1 MNIAEYSIK
10 NKVISWLFIV
20 ILAIGGVTSFLELGR
35 LEDPA
40 FTIKD
45 AMVVATYPGATPQE
59 VEEELTYPLE
69 KEIRRLPYIDK
80 ITSTSS
86 SGMSQIMVSM
96 KMDYGPDELPQIW
109 DEMRRKIND
118 LKPTLPAG
126 VNSLSII
133 DDFGDVFGVMIML
146 SGEGYDYVELKRYA
160 DVMSRDLEM
169 VDGVGKVS
177 IAGDQ
182 QEMLFVEVSLDRL
195 ASLNLDMSRVAG
207 LLNQQNNVVSSG
219 EVMVNGESLVIRPS
233 GTLNSVESLEN
244 LIIHGRDTGNLIR
257 LKDVAT
263 VVRGIQE
270 KPTNVVTYNGKPAI
284 NLGVSF
290 ASGVNVVEV
299 GQRLTD
305 EIAHLETM
313 KPAGIE
319 LNYFYNQAAE
329 VDASVQDF
337 IVSLGQAVAIVILVL
352 LFAMGIR
359 SGIIIG
365 VVLLLTVFGTF
376 ILMEYN
382 DIELHRISLG
392 ALIIALGMLVDNAI
406 VVVEGILVGLKKGR
420 TKMQAAS
427 DIVKQTQWPLLGAT
441 VIAITAFAPIG
452 LSEDATG
459 EFMGSL
465 FWVLCYSLFLSWI
478 TALTITPF
486 LADLLLKEENVSN
499 NADGA
504 DAQQSASQQE
514 YDDPYKGWLFV
525 LFGWTLKLAMR
536 FRWVTVVSMVA
547 LLFTAVFAFGMV
559 KQQFFPPSNTP
570 MFYVD
575 MWMPEGTDIRE
586 TIKQTERVEK
596 YVREQEHVEFVSTS
610 VGQGLQ
616 RFALTYQPEQSYE
629 AYAQLQ
635 VRTTDRENMFVV
647 LNGLTGELSRQ
658 FDTPTF
664 QFKLMEFGPSPA
676 SKIEARITGSDPQV
690 LREIA
695 LQVEDILHTDP
706 GARNIRHDWRE
717 RTKELVPVFNESK
730 ARRLGISKEDL
741 SNTLQM
747 TFGGSAMGLLR
758 DGADILPIVGRL
770 PESERVDFESLQ
782 NAKIWSPSLQAY
794 VPIDQVIDGVSL
806 SWDEPLIKRR
816 DRKRTLTVLADH
828 DVLSEDTAAALFT
841 RIQPKVMAL
850 DLPDGY
856 GISWGGEYESSKDA
870 QDSLFGSLPMG
881 YLLMFVITML
891 LFNSLKK
898 PLVIWFTVPLSI
910 IGVSFGLLLWNMP
923 FSFTAFLGLLS
934 LSGMI
939 LKNGIVLMDQ
949 INIEMD
955 SGKDP
960 YLAIVDSA
968 VSRVRPVSMAAL
980 TTILG
985 LVPLMFDAFF
995 GSMAITIMAGLGF
1008 ATILTL
1014 IVVPVMY
1021 SLLFKIKPPK
1031 TVKSGSN
1038 DHSNDHP
1045 NDSLLESQPNKGK
1058 ALEAAE
1064 AL

>member
-45 AMVVATYPGATPQE
+45 AMIVATYPGATSKE

-69 KEIRRLPYIDK
+69 KEIRKLPYIDR

-86 SGMSQIMVSM
+86 NGMSQIMVSM

-118 LKPTLPAG
+118 LQPTLPQG
-126 VNSLSII
+126 VQSLQII
-133 DDFGDVFGVMIML
+133 DDFGDVYGVMLML
-146 SGEGYDYVELKRYA
+146 TGEDYDYVELKRYA
-160 DVMSRDLEM
+160 DHLRREIEL
-169 VDGVGKVS
+169 VDGVGKVD

-182 QEMLFVEVSLDRL
+182 QEMLFVEISLDRL
-195 ASLNLDMSRVAG
+195 ASLNLDMNVVSG
-207 LLNQQNNVVSSG
+207 LLNQQNNVVSAG

-233 GTLNSVESLEN
+233 GTLNTVQALEN

-263 VVRGIQE
+263 ITRSIQE
-270 KPTNVVTYNGKPAI
+270 KPGNMILFNGKKAI
-284 NLGVSF
+284 NIGISF

-299 GQRLTD
+299 GERLNA
-305 EIAHLETM
+305 ELSSLESI
-313 KPAGIE
+313 KPAG
-319 LNYFYNQAAE
+319 LDMSYFYNQAQE
-329 VDASVQDF
+329 VDDSVKAF
-337 IVSLGQAVAIVILVL
+337 VISLAEAVAIVIIVL
-352 LFAMGIR
+352 LFTMGLR
-359 SGIIIG
+359 SGVIIG

-376 ILMEYN
+376 ILMNYN
-382 DIELHRISLG
+382 NIELHRISLG

-420 TKMQAAS
+420 TKVQAAV

-452 LSEDATG
+452 LSQDATG

-465 FWVLCYSLFLSWI
+465 FWVLCFSLFLSWVTAI
-478 TALTITPF
+478 TLTPF
-486 LADLLLKEENVSN
+486 LADLLLKEEEKDTNGE
-499 NADGA
+499 D
-504 DAQQSASQQE
+504 E
-514 YDDPYKGWLFV
+514 DPYKGWLFV
-525 LFGWTLKLAMR
+525 VFGALLKFSLR
-536 FRWVTVVSMVA
+536 FRWMTVAAMVA
-547 LLFTAVFAFGMV
+547 LLVGAVIAFGNV

-575 MWMPEGTDIRE
+575 MWMPEGTDIRQ
-586 TIKQTERVEK
+586 TIKQAEKVES
-596 YVREQEHVEFVSTS
+596 YIRQQDDIDFVSVS
-610 VGQGLQ
+610 IGQGLQ
-616 RFALTYQPEQSYE
+616 RFALTYQPEKSYE
-629 AYAQLQ
+629 AYAQFQ
-635 VRTTDRENMFVV
+635 VRTTDRDNMFK
-647 LNGLTGELSRQ
+647 LLHKLDDNLAKT
-658 FDTPTF
+658 FDEPTF

-676 SKIEARITGSDPQV
+676 SKIEARITGPDPKV
-690 LREIA
+690 LRELA
-695 LQVEDILHTDP
+695 VQVEDILHTDP
-706 GARNIRHDWRE
+706 GVRNIRHDWRE

-741 SNTLQM
+741 SSTLQM
-747 TFGGSAMGLLR
+747 AFGGSTFGVLR
-758 DGADILPIVGRL
+758 DGTHTLPIMMRL
-770 PESERVDFESLQ
+770 PEAERVDFESLQ
-782 NAKIWSPSLQAY
+782 NVKIWSPSLQTY
-794 VPIDQVIDGVSL
+794 IPVDQIIDGVELDWS
-806 SWDEPLIKRR
+806 EPLIQRR

-828 DVLSEDTAAALFT
+828 DVLSDDTAASLFA
-841 RIQPKVMAL
+841 RVQPKVMAL
-850 DLPDGY
+850 HIPEGY
-856 GISWGGEYESSKDA
+856 EITWGGEYESSKDA
-870 QDSLFGSLPMG
+870 QEGLFGSLPMG
-881 YLLMFVITML
+881 YLLMFIITIL
-891 LFNSLKK
+891 LFNSIKK

-910 IGVSFGLLLWNMP
+910 IGVAFGLLTTNMP

-939 LKNGIVLMDQ
+939 LKNGIVLLDQ
-949 INIEMD
+949 INLELE

-968 VSRVRPVSMAAL
+968 ISRVRPVSMAAL

-985 LVPLMFDAFF
+985 MIPLVFDAFF

-1008 ATILTL
+1008 ATVLTL
-1014 IVVPVMY
+1014 IVVPVMFAI
-1021 SLLFKIKPPK
+1021 LFRIKP
-1031 TVKSGSN
+1031 TT
-1038 DHSNDHP
+1038 
-1045 NDSLLESQPNKGK
+1045 
-1058 ALEAAE
+1058 A
-1064 AL
+1064 

>member
-45 AMVVATYPGATPQE
+45 AMIVATYPGATSKE

-69 KEIRRLPYIDK
+69 KEIRKLPYIDR

-86 SGMSQIMVSM
+86 NGMSQIMVSM

-118 LKPTLPAG
+118 LQPTLPQG
-126 VNSLSII
+126 VQSLQII
-133 DDFGDVFGVMIML
+133 DDFGDVYGVMLML
-146 SGEGYDYVELKRYA
+146 TGDDYDYVELKRYA
-160 DVMSRDLEM
+160 DHLRREIEL
-169 VDGVGKVS
+169 VDGVGKVD

-182 QEMLFVEVSLDRL
+182 QEMLFVEISLDRL
-195 ASLNLDMSRVAG
+195 ASLNLDMNVVSG
-207 LLNQQNNVVSSG
+207 LLNQQNNVVSAG

-233 GTLNSVESLEN
+233 GTLNTVQALEN

-263 VVRGIQE
+263 ITRGIQE
-270 KPTNVVTYNGKPAI
+270 KPGNMILFNGKKAI
-284 NLGVSF
+284 NIGISF

-299 GQRLTD
+299 GERLNA
-305 EIAHLETM
+305 ELSSLESI
-313 KPAGIE
+313 KPAG
-319 LNYFYNQAAE
+319 LDMSYFYNQAQE
-329 VDASVQDF
+329 VDDSVKAF
-337 IVSLGQAVAIVILVL
+337 VISLAEAVAIVIIVL
-352 LFAMGIR
+352 LFTMGLR
-359 SGIIIG
+359 SGVIIG

-376 ILMEYN
+376 ILMNYN
-382 DIELHRISLG
+382 NIELHRISLG

-420 TKMQAAS
+420 TKVQAAV

-452 LSEDATG
+452 LSQDATG

-465 FWVLCYSLFLSWI
+465 FWVLCFSLFLSWVTAI
-478 TALTITPF
+478 TLTPF
-486 LADLLLKEENVSN
+486 LADLLLKEEEKDTNGE
-499 NADGA
+499 D
-504 DAQQSASQQE
+504 E
-514 YDDPYKGWLFV
+514 DPYKGWLFV
-525 LFGWTLKLAMR
+525 VFGALLKFSLR
-536 FRWVTVVSMVA
+536 FRWMTVAAMVA
-547 LLFTAVFAFGMV
+547 LLVGAVIAFGNV

-575 MWMPEGTDIRE
+575 MWMPEGTDIRQ
-586 TIKQTERVEK
+586 TIKQAEKVES
-596 YVREQEHVEFVSTS
+596 YIRQQDDIDFVSVS
-610 VGQGLQ
+610 IGQGLQ
-616 RFALTYQPEQSYE
+616 RFALTYQPEKSYE
-629 AYAQLQ
+629 AYAQFQ
-635 VRTTDRENMFVV
+635 VRATDRDNMFK
-647 LNGLTGELSRQ
+647 LLHKLDDNLAKA
-658 FDTPTF
+658 FDAPTF

-676 SKIEARITGSDPQV
+676 SKIEARITGPDPKV
-690 LREIA
+690 LRELA
-695 LQVEDILHTDP
+695 VQVEDILHTDP

-741 SNTLQM
+741 SSTLQM
-747 TFGGSAMGLLR
+747 AFGGSTFGVLR
-758 DGADILPIVGRL
+758 DGTHTLPIMMRL
-770 PESERVDFESLQ
+770 PEAERVDFESLQ
-782 NAKIWSPSLQAY
+782 NVKIWSPSLQTY
-794 VPIDQVIDGVSL
+794 IPVDQIIDGVELDWS
-806 SWDEPLIKRR
+806 EPLIQRR

-828 DVLSEDTAAALFT
+828 DVLSDDTAASLFA
-841 RIQPKVMAL
+841 RVQPKVMAL
-850 DLPDGY
+850 HIPEGY
-856 GISWGGEYESSKDA
+856 EITWGGEYESSKDA
-870 QDSLFGSLPMG
+870 QEGLFGSLPMG
-881 YLLMFVITML
+881 YLLMFIITIL
-891 LFNSLKK
+891 LFNSVKK

-910 IGVSFGLLLWNMP
+910 IGVAFGLLTTNMP

-939 LKNGIVLMDQ
+939 LKNGIVLLDQ
-949 INIEMD
+949 INLELE

-968 VSRVRPVSMAAL
+968 ISRVRPVSMAAL

-985 LVPLMFDAFF
+985 MIPLVFDAFF

-1008 ATILTL
+1008 ATVLTL
-1014 IVVPVMY
+1014 IVVPVMFAI
-1021 SLLFKIKPPK
+1021 LFRIKP
-1031 TVKSGSN
+1031 TT
-1038 DHSNDHP
+1038 
-1045 NDSLLESQPNKGK
+1045 
-1058 ALEAAE
+1058 A
-1064 AL
+1064 

>member
-45 AMVVATYPGATPQE
+45 AMIVATYPGATSKE

-69 KEIRRLPYIDK
+69 KEIRKLPYIDR

-86 SGMSQIMVSM
+86 NGMSQIMVSM

-118 LKPTLPAG
+118 LQPTLPQG
-126 VNSLSII
+126 VQSLQII
-133 DDFGDVFGVMIML
+133 DDFGDVYGVMLML
-146 SGEGYDYVELKRYA
+146 TGDDYDYVELKRYA
-160 DVMSRDLEM
+160 DHLRREIEL
-169 VDGVGKVS
+169 VDGVGKVD

-182 QEMLFVEVSLDRL
+182 QEMLFVEISLDRL
-195 ASLNLDMSRVAG
+195 ASLNLDMNVVSG
-207 LLNQQNNVVSSG
+207 LLNQQNNVVSAG

-233 GTLNSVESLEN
+233 GTLNTVQALEN

-263 VVRGIQE
+263 ITRGIQE
-270 KPTNVVTYNGKPAI
+270 KPGNMILFNGKKAI
-284 NLGVSF
+284 NIGISF

-299 GQRLTD
+299 GERLNA
-305 EIAHLETM
+305 ELSSLESI
-313 KPAGIE
+313 KPAG
-319 LNYFYNQAAE
+319 LDMSYFYNQAQE
-329 VDASVQDF
+329 VDDSVKAF
-337 IVSLGQAVAIVILVL
+337 VISLAEAVAIVIIVL
-352 LFAMGIR
+352 LFTMGLR
-359 SGIIIG
+359 SGVIIG

-376 ILMEYN
+376 ILMNYN
-382 DIELHRISLG
+382 NIELHRISLG

-420 TKMQAAS
+420 TKVQAAV

-452 LSEDATG
+452 LSQDATG

-465 FWVLCYSLFLSWI
+465 FWVLCFSLFLSWVTAI
-478 TALTITPF
+478 TLTPF
-486 LADLLLKEENVSN
+486 LADLLLKEEEKDTNGE
-499 NADGA
+499 D
-504 DAQQSASQQE
+504 E
-514 YDDPYKGWLFV
+514 DPYKGWLFV
-525 LFGWTLKLAMR
+525 VFGALLKFSLR
-536 FRWVTVVSMVA
+536 FRWMTVAAMVA
-547 LLFTAVFAFGMV
+547 LLVGAVIAFGNV

-575 MWMPEGTDIRE
+575 MWMPEGTDIRQ
-586 TIKQTERVEK
+586 TIKQAEKVESHI
-596 YVREQEHVEFVSTS
+596 RQQDDIDFVSVS
-610 VGQGLQ
+610 IGQGLQ
-616 RFALTYQPEQSYE
+616 RFALTYQPEKSYE
-629 AYAQLQ
+629 AYAQFQ
-635 VRTTDRENMFVV
+635 VRTTDRDNMFK
-647 LNGLTGELSRQ
+647 LLHKLDDNLAKT
-658 FDTPTF
+658 FDEPTF

-676 SKIEARITGSDPQV
+676 SKIEARITGPDPKV
-690 LREIA
+690 LRELA
-695 LQVEDILHTDP
+695 VQVEDILHTDP

-741 SNTLQM
+741 SSTLQM
-747 TFGGSAMGLLR
+747 AFGGSTFGVLR
-758 DGADILPIVGRL
+758 DGTHTLPIMMRL
-770 PESERVDFESLQ
+770 PEAERVDFESLQ
-782 NAKIWSPSLQAY
+782 NVKIWSPSLQTY
-794 VPIDQVIDGVSL
+794 IPVDQIIDGVELDWS
-806 SWDEPLIKRR
+806 EPLIQRR

-828 DVLSEDTAAALFT
+828 DVLSDDTVASLFA
-841 RIQPKVMAL
+841 RVQPKVMAL
-850 DLPDGY
+850 HTPEGY
-856 GISWGGEYESSKDA
+856 EITWGGEYESSKDA
-870 QDSLFGSLPMG
+870 QEGLFGSLPMG
-881 YLLMFVITML
+881 YLLMFIITIL
-891 LFNSLKK
+891 LFNSIKK

-910 IGVSFGLLLWNMP
+910 IGVAFGLLTTNMP

-939 LKNGIVLMDQ
+939 LKNGIVLLDQ
-949 INIEMD
+949 INLELE

-968 VSRVRPVSMAAL
+968 ISRVRPVSMAAL

-985 LVPLMFDAFF
+985 MIPLVFDAFF

-1008 ATILTL
+1008 ATVLTL
-1014 IVVPVMY
+1014 IVVPVMFAI
-1021 SLLFKIKPPK
+1021 LFRIKP
-1031 TVKSGSN
+1031 TT
-1038 DHSNDHP
+1038 
-1045 NDSLLESQPNKGK
+1045 
-1058 ALEAAE
+1058 A
-1064 AL
+1064 

>member
-45 AMVVATYPGATPQE
+45 AMIVATYPGATSKE

-69 KEIRRLPYIDK
+69 KEIRKLPYIDR

-86 SGMSQIMVSM
+86 NGMSQIMVSM

-118 LKPTLPAG
+118 LQPTLPQG
-126 VNSLSII
+126 VQSLQII
-133 DDFGDVFGVMIML
+133 DDFGDVYGVMLML
-146 SGEGYDYVELKRYA
+146 TGDDYDYVELKRYA
-160 DVMSRDLEM
+160 DHLRREIEL
-169 VDGVGKVS
+169 VDGVGKVD

-182 QEMLFVEVSLDRL
+182 QEMLFVEISLDRL
-195 ASLNLDMSRVAG
+195 ASLNLDMNVVSG
-207 LLNQQNNVVSSG
+207 LLNQQNNVVSAG

-233 GTLNSVESLEN
+233 GTLNTVQALEN

-263 VVRGIQE
+263 ITRSIQE
-270 KPTNVVTYNGKPAI
+270 KPGNMILFNGKKAI
-284 NLGVSF
+284 NIGISF

-299 GQRLTD
+299 GERLNA
-305 EIAHLETM
+305 ELSSLESI
-313 KPAGIE
+313 KPAG
-319 LNYFYNQAAE
+319 LDMSYFYNQAQE
-329 VDASVQDF
+329 VDDSVKAF
-337 IVSLGQAVAIVILVL
+337 VISLAEAVAIVIIVL
-352 LFAMGIR
+352 LFTMGLR
-359 SGIIIG
+359 SGVIIG

-376 ILMEYN
+376 ILMNYN
-382 DIELHRISLG
+382 NIELHRISLG

-420 TKMQAAS
+420 TKVQAAV

-452 LSEDATG
+452 LSQDATG

-465 FWVLCYSLFLSWI
+465 FWVLCFSLFLSWVTAI
-478 TALTITPF
+478 TLTPF
-486 LADLLLKEENVSN
+486 LADLLLKEEEKDTNGE
-499 NADGA
+499 D
-504 DAQQSASQQE
+504 E
-514 YDDPYKGWLFV
+514 DPYKGWLFV
-525 LFGWTLKLAMR
+525 VFGALLKFSLR
-536 FRWVTVVSMVA
+536 FRWMTVAAMVA
-547 LLFTAVFAFGMV
+547 LLVGAVIAFGNV

-575 MWMPEGTDIRE
+575 MWMPEGTDIRQ
-586 TIKQTERVEK
+586 TIKQAETVES
-596 YVREQEHVEFVSTS
+596 YIRQQDDIDFVSVS
-610 VGQGLQ
+610 IGQGLQ
-616 RFALTYQPEQSYE
+616 RFALTYQPEKSYE
-629 AYAQLQ
+629 AYAQFQ
-635 VRTTDRENMFVV
+635 VRTTDRDNMFK
-647 LNGLTGELSRQ
+647 LLHKLDDNLAKT
-658 FDTPTF
+658 FDEPTF

-676 SKIEARITGSDPQV
+676 SKIEARITGPDPKV
-690 LREIA
+690 LRELA
-695 LQVEDILHTDP
+695 VQVEDILHTDP

-741 SNTLQM
+741 SSTLQM
-747 TFGGSAMGLLR
+747 AFGGSTFGVLR
-758 DGADILPIVGRL
+758 DGTHTLPIMMRL
-770 PESERVDFESLQ
+770 PEAERVDFESLQ
-782 NAKIWSPSLQAY
+782 NVKIWSPSLQTY
-794 VPIDQVIDGVSL
+794 IPVDQIIDGVELDWS
-806 SWDEPLIKRR
+806 EPLIQRR

-828 DVLSEDTAAALFT
+828 DVLSDDTAASLFA
-841 RIQPKVMAL
+841 RVQPKVMAL
-850 DLPDGY
+850 HIPEGY
-856 GISWGGEYESSKDA
+856 EITWGGECESSKDA
-870 QDSLFGSLPMG
+870 QEGLFGSLPMG
-881 YLLMFVITML
+881 YLLMFIITIL
-891 LFNSLKK
+891 LFNSIKK

-910 IGVSFGLLLWNMP
+910 IGVAFGLLTTNMP

-939 LKNGIVLMDQ
+939 LKNGIVLLDQ
-949 INIEMD
+949 INLELE

-968 VSRVRPVSMAAL
+968 ISRVRPVSMAAL

-985 LVPLMFDAFF
+985 MIPLVFDAFF

-1008 ATILTL
+1008 ATVLTL
-1014 IVVPVMY
+1014 IVVPVMFAI
-1021 SLLFKIKPPK
+1021 LFRIKP
-1031 TVKSGSN
+1031 TT
-1038 DHSNDHP
+1038 
-1045 NDSLLESQPNKGK
+1045 
-1058 ALEAAE
+1058 A
-1064 AL
+1064 

>member
-45 AMVVATYPGATPQE
+45 AMIVATYPGATSKE

-69 KEIRRLPYIDK
+69 KEIRKLPYIDR

-86 SGMSQIMVSM
+86 NGMSQIMVSM

-118 LKPTLPAG
+118 LQPTLPQG
-126 VNSLSII
+126 VQSLQII
-133 DDFGDVFGVMIML
+133 DDFGDVYGVMLML
-146 SGEGYDYVELKRYA
+146 TGDDYDYVELKRYA
-160 DVMSRDLEM
+160 DHLRREIEL
-169 VDGVGKVS
+169 VDGVGKVD

-182 QEMLFVEVSLDRL
+182 QEMLFVEISLDRL
-195 ASLNLDMSRVAG
+195 ASLNLDMNVVSG
-207 LLNQQNNVVSSG
+207 LLNQQNNVVSAG

-233 GTLNSVESLEN
+233 GTLNTVQALEN

-263 VVRGIQE
+263 ITRGIQE
-270 KPTNVVTYNGKPAI
+270 KPGNMILFNGKKAI
-284 NLGVSF
+284 NIGISF

-299 GQRLTD
+299 GERLNA
-305 EIAHLETM
+305 ELSSLESI
-313 KPAGIE
+313 KPAG
-319 LNYFYNQAAE
+319 LDMSYFYNQAQE
-329 VDASVQDF
+329 VDDSVKAF
-337 IVSLGQAVAIVILVL
+337 VISLAEAVAIVIIVL
-352 LFAMGIR
+352 LFTMGLR
-359 SGIIIG
+359 SGVIIG

-376 ILMEYN
+376 ILMNYN
-382 DIELHRISLG
+382 NIELHRISLG

-420 TKMQAAS
+420 TKVQAAV

-452 LSEDATG
+452 LSQDATG

-465 FWVLCYSLFLSWI
+465 FWVLCFSLFLSWVTAI
-478 TALTITPF
+478 TLTPF
-486 LADLLLKEENVSN
+486 LADLLLKEEEKDMNGE
-499 NADGA
+499 D
-504 DAQQSASQQE
+504 E
-514 YDDPYKGWLFV
+514 DPYKGWLFV
-525 LFGWTLKLAMR
+525 VFGALLKFSLR
-536 FRWVTVVSMVA
+536 FRWMTVAAMVA
-547 LLFTAVFAFGMV
+547 LLVGAVIAFGNV

-575 MWMPEGTDIRE
+575 MWMPEGTDIRQ
-586 TIKQTERVEK
+586 TIKQAEKVESHI
-596 YVREQEHVEFVSTS
+596 RQQDDIDFVSVS
-610 VGQGLQ
+610 IGQGLQ
-616 RFALTYQPEQSYE
+616 RFALTYQPEKSYE
-629 AYAQLQ
+629 AYAQFQ
-635 VRTTDRENMFVV
+635 VRTTDRDNMFK
-647 LNGLTGELSRQ
+647 LLHKLDDNLAKT
-658 FDTPTF
+658 FDEPTF

-676 SKIEARITGSDPQV
+676 SKIEARITGPDPKV
-690 LREIA
+690 LRELA
-695 LQVEDILHTDP
+695 VQVEDILHTDP

-741 SNTLQM
+741 SSTLQM
-747 TFGGSAMGLLR
+747 AFGGSTFGVLR
-758 DGADILPIVGRL
+758 DGTHTLPIMMRL
-770 PESERVDFESLQ
+770 PEAERVDFESLQ
-782 NAKIWSPSLQAY
+782 NVKIWSPSLQTY
-794 VPIDQVIDGVSL
+794 IPVDQIIDGVELDWS
-806 SWDEPLIKRR
+806 EPLIQRR

-828 DVLSEDTAAALFT
+828 DVLSDDTAASLFA
-841 RIQPKVMAL
+841 RVQPKVMAL
-850 DLPDGY
+850 HIPEGY
-856 GISWGGEYESSKDA
+856 EITWGGEYESSKDA
-870 QDSLFGSLPMG
+870 QEGLFGSLPMG
-881 YLLMFVITML
+881 YLLMFIITIL
-891 LFNSLKK
+891 LFNSIKK

-910 IGVSFGLLLWNMP
+910 IGVAFGLLTTNMP

-939 LKNGIVLMDQ
+939 LKNGIVLLDQ
-949 INIEMD
+949 INLELE

-968 VSRVRPVSMAAL
+968 ISRVRPVSMAAL

-985 LVPLMFDAFF
+985 MIPLVFDAFF

-1008 ATILTL
+1008 ATVLTL
-1014 IVVPVMY
+1014 IVVPVMFAI
-1021 SLLFKIKPPK
+1021 LFRIKP
-1031 TVKSGSN
+1031 TT
-1038 DHSNDHP
+1038 
-1045 NDSLLESQPNKGK
+1045 
-1058 ALEAAE
+1058 A
-1064 AL
+1064 

>member
-45 AMVVATYPGATPQE
+45 AMIVATYPGATSKE

-69 KEIRRLPYIDK
+69 KEIRKLPYIDR

-86 SGMSQIMVSM
+86 NGMSQIMVSM

-118 LKPTLPAG
+118 LQPTLPQG
-126 VNSLSII
+126 VQSLQII
-133 DDFGDVFGVMIML
+133 DDFGDVYGVMLML
-146 SGEGYDYVELKRYA
+146 TGDDYDYVELKRYA
-160 DVMSRDLEM
+160 DHLRREIEL
-169 VDGVGKVS
+169 VDGVGKVD

-182 QEMLFVEVSLDRL
+182 QEMLFVEISLDRL
-195 ASLNLDMSRVAG
+195 ASLNLDMNVVSG
-207 LLNQQNNVVSSG
+207 LLNQQNNVVSAG

-233 GTLNSVESLEN
+233 GTLNTVQALEN

-263 VVRGIQE
+263 ITRSIQE
-270 KPTNVVTYNGKPAI
+270 KPGNMILFNGKKAI
-284 NLGVSF
+284 NIGISF

-299 GQRLTD
+299 GERLNA
-305 EIAHLETM
+305 ELSSLESI
-313 KPAGIE
+313 KPAG
-319 LNYFYNQAAE
+319 LDMSYFYNQAQE
-329 VDASVQDF
+329 VDDSVKAF
-337 IVSLGQAVAIVILVL
+337 VISLAEAVAIVIIVL
-352 LFAMGIR
+352 LFTMGLR
-359 SGIIIG
+359 SGVIIG

-376 ILMEYN
+376 ILMNYN
-382 DIELHRISLG
+382 NIELHRISLG

-420 TKMQAAS
+420 TKVQAAV

-452 LSEDATG
+452 LSQDATG

-465 FWVLCYSLFLSWI
+465 FWVLCFSLFLSWVTAI
-478 TALTITPF
+478 TLTPF
-486 LADLLLKEENVSN
+486 LADLLLKEEEKDTNGE
-499 NADGA
+499 D
-504 DAQQSASQQE
+504 E
-514 YDDPYKGWLFV
+514 DPYKGWLFV
-525 LFGWTLKLAMR
+525 VFGALLKFSLR
-536 FRWVTVVSMVA
+536 FRWMTVAAMVA
-547 LLFTAVFAFGMV
+547 LLVGAVIAFGNV

-575 MWMPEGTDIRE
+575 MWMPEGTDIRQ
-586 TIKQTERVEK
+586 TIKQAETVES
-596 YVREQEHVEFVSTS
+596 YIRQQDDIDFVSVS
-610 VGQGLQ
+610 IGQGLQ
-616 RFALTYQPEQSYE
+616 RFALTYQPEKSYE
-629 AYAQLQ
+629 AYAQFQ
-635 VRTTDRENMFVV
+635 VRTTDRDNMFK
-647 LNGLTGELSRQ
+647 LLHKLDDNLAKT
-658 FDTPTF
+658 FDEPTF

-676 SKIEARITGSDPQV
+676 SKIEARITGPDPKV
-690 LREIA
+690 LRELA
-695 LQVEDILHTDP
+695 VQVEDILHTDP

-741 SNTLQM
+741 SSTLQM
-747 TFGGSAMGLLR
+747 AFGGSTFGVLR
-758 DGADILPIVGRL
+758 DGTHTLPIMMRL
-770 PESERVDFESLQ
+770 PEAERVDFESLQ
-782 NAKIWSPSLQAY
+782 NVKIWSPSLQTY
-794 VPIDQVIDGVSL
+794 IPVDQIIDGVELDWS
-806 SWDEPLIKRR
+806 EPLIQRR

-828 DVLSEDTAAALFT
+828 DVLSDDTAASLFA
-841 RIQPKVMAL
+841 RVQPKVMAL
-850 DLPDGY
+850 HIPEGY
-856 GISWGGEYESSKDA
+856 EITWGGEYESSKDA
-870 QDSLFGSLPMG
+870 QEGLFGSLPMG
-881 YLLMFVITML
+881 YLLMFIITIL
-891 LFNSLKK
+891 LFNSIKK

-910 IGVSFGLLLWNMP
+910 IGVSFGLLTTNMP

-939 LKNGIVLMDQ
+939 LKNGIVLLDQ
-949 INIEMD
+949 INLELE

-968 VSRVRPVSMAAL
+968 ISRVRPVSMAAL

-985 LVPLMFDAFF
+985 MIPLVFDAFF

-1008 ATILTL
+1008 ATVLTL
-1014 IVVPVMY
+1014 IVVPVMFAI
-1021 SLLFKIKPPK
+1021 LFRIKP
-1031 TVKSGSN
+1031 TT
-1038 DHSNDHP
+1038 
-1045 NDSLLESQPNKGK
+1045 
-1058 ALEAAE
+1058 A
-1064 AL
+1064 

>member
-45 AMVVATYPGATPQE
+45 AMIVATYPGATSKE

-69 KEIRRLPYIDK
+69 KEIRKLPYIDR

-86 SGMSQIMVSM
+86 NGMSQIMVSM

-118 LKPTLPAG
+118 LQPTLPQG
-126 VNSLSII
+126 VQSLQII
-133 DDFGDVFGVMIML
+133 DDFGDVYGVMLML
-146 SGEGYDYVELKRYA
+146 TGDDYDYVELKRYA
-160 DVMSRDLEM
+160 DHLRREIEL
-169 VDGVGKVS
+169 VDGVGKVD

-182 QEMLFVEVSLDRL
+182 QEMLFVEISLDRL
-195 ASLNLDMSRVAG
+195 ASLNLDMNVVSG
-207 LLNQQNNVVSSG
+207 LLNQQNNVVSAG

-233 GTLNSVESLEN
+233 GTLNTVQALEN

-263 VVRGIQE
+263 ITRGIQE
-270 KPTNVVTYNGKPAI
+270 KPGNMILFNGKKAI
-284 NLGVSF
+284 NIGISF

-299 GQRLTD
+299 GERLNA
-305 EIAHLETM
+305 ELSSLESI
-313 KPAGIE
+313 KPAG
-319 LNYFYNQAAE
+319 LDMSYFYNQAQE
-329 VDASVQDF
+329 VDDSVKAF
-337 IVSLGQAVAIVILVL
+337 VISLAEAVAIVIIVL
-352 LFAMGIR
+352 LFTMGLR
-359 SGIIIG
+359 SGVIIG

-376 ILMEYN
+376 ILMNYN
-382 DIELHRISLG
+382 NIELHRISLG

-406 VVVEGILVGLKKGR
+406 VVVEGILVGLKKGC
-420 TKMQAAS
+420 TKVQAAV

-452 LSEDATG
+452 LSQDATG

-465 FWVLCYSLFLSWI
+465 FWVLCFSLFLSWVTAI
-478 TALTITPF
+478 TLTPF
-486 LADLLLKEENVSN
+486 LADLLLKEEEKDTNGE
-499 NADGA
+499 D
-504 DAQQSASQQE
+504 E
-514 YDDPYKGWLFV
+514 DPYKGWLFV
-525 LFGWTLKLAMR
+525 VFGALLKFSLR
-536 FRWVTVVSMVA
+536 FRWMTVAAMVA
-547 LLFTAVFAFGMV
+547 LLVGAVIAFGNV

-575 MWMPEGTDIRE
+575 MWMPEGTDIRQ
-586 TIKQTERVEK
+586 TIKQAETVES
-596 YVREQEHVEFVSTS
+596 YIRQQDDIDFVSVS
-610 VGQGLQ
+610 IGQGLQ
-616 RFALTYQPEQSYE
+616 RFALTYQPEKSYE
-629 AYAQLQ
+629 AYAQFQ
-635 VRTTDRENMFVV
+635 VRTTDRDNMFK
-647 LNGLTGELSRQ
+647 LLHKLDDNLAKT
-658 FDTPTF
+658 FDEPTF

-676 SKIEARITGSDPQV
+676 SKIEARITGPDPKV
-690 LREIA
+690 LRELA
-695 LQVEDILHTDP
+695 VQVEDILHTDP

-741 SNTLQM
+741 SSTLQM
-747 TFGGSAMGLLR
+747 AFGGSTFGVLR
-758 DGADILPIVGRL
+758 DGTHTLPIMMRL
-770 PESERVDFESLQ
+770 PEAERVDFESLQ
-782 NAKIWSPSLQAY
+782 NVKIWSPSLQTY
-794 VPIDQVIDGVSL
+794 IPVDQIIDGVELDWS
-806 SWDEPLIKRR
+806 EPLIQRR

-828 DVLSEDTAAALFT
+828 DVLSDDTAASLFA
-841 RIQPKVMAL
+841 RVQPKVMAL
-850 DLPDGY
+850 HIPEGY
-856 GISWGGEYESSKDA
+856 EITWGGEYESSKDA
-870 QDSLFGSLPMG
+870 QEGLFGSLPMG
-881 YLLMFVITML
+881 YLLMFIITIL
-891 LFNSLKK
+891 LFNSIKK

-910 IGVSFGLLLWNMP
+910 IGVAFGLLTTNMP

-939 LKNGIVLMDQ
+939 LKNGIVLLDQ
-949 INIEMD
+949 INLELE

-968 VSRVRPVSMAAL
+968 ISRVRPVSMAAL

-985 LVPLMFDAFF
+985 MIPLVFDAFF

-1008 ATILTL
+1008 ATVLTL
-1014 IVVPVMY
+1014 IVVPVMFAI
-1021 SLLFKIKPPK
+1021 LFRIKP
-1031 TVKSGSN
+1031 TT
-1038 DHSNDHP
+1038 
-1045 NDSLLESQPNKGK
+1045 
-1058 ALEAAE
+1058 A
-1064 AL
+1064 

>member
-45 AMVVATYPGATPQE
+45 AMIVATYPGATSKE

-69 KEIRRLPYIDK
+69 KEIRKLPYIDR

-86 SGMSQIMVSM
+86 NGMSQIMVSM

-118 LKPTLPAG
+118 LQPTLPQG
-126 VNSLSII
+126 VQSLQII
-133 DDFGDVFGVMIML
+133 DDFGDVYGVMLML
-146 SGEGYDYVELKRYA
+146 TGDDYDYVELKRYA
-160 DVMSRDLEM
+160 DHLRREIEL
-169 VDGVGKVS
+169 VDGVGKVD

-182 QEMLFVEVSLDRL
+182 QEMLFVEISLDRL
-195 ASLNLDMSRVAG
+195 ASLNLDMNVVSG
-207 LLNQQNNVVSSG
+207 LLNQQNNVVSAG

-233 GTLNSVESLEN
+233 GTLNTVQALEN

-263 VVRGIQE
+263 ITRSIQE
-270 KPTNVVTYNGKPAI
+270 KPGNMILFNGKKAI
-284 NLGVSF
+284 NIGISF

-299 GQRLTD
+299 GERLNA
-305 EIAHLETM
+305 ELSSLESI
-313 KPAGIE
+313 KPAG
-319 LNYFYNQAAE
+319 LDMSYFYNQAQE
-329 VDASVQDF
+329 VDDSVKAF
-337 IVSLGQAVAIVILVL
+337 VISLAEAVAIVIIVL
-352 LFAMGIR
+352 LFTMGLR
-359 SGIIIG
+359 SGVIIG

-376 ILMEYN
+376 ILMNYN
-382 DIELHRISLG
+382 NIELHRISLG

-420 TKMQAAS
+420 TKVQAAV

-452 LSEDATG
+452 LSQDATG

-465 FWVLCYSLFLSWI
+465 FWVLCFSLFLSWVTAI
-478 TALTITPF
+478 TLTPF
-486 LADLLLKEENVSN
+486 LADLLLKEEEKDTNGE
-499 NADGA
+499 D
-504 DAQQSASQQE
+504 E
-514 YDDPYKGWLFV
+514 DPYKGWLFV
-525 LFGWTLKLAMR
+525 VFGALLKFSLR
-536 FRWVTVVSMVA
+536 FRWMTVAAMVA
-547 LLFTAVFAFGMV
+547 LLVGAVIAFGNV

-575 MWMPEGTDIRE
+575 MWMPEGTDIRQ
-586 TIKQTERVEK
+586 TIKQAEKVES
-596 YVREQEHVEFVSTS
+596 YIRQQDDIDFVSVS
-610 VGQGLQ
+610 IGQGLQ
-616 RFALTYQPEQSYE
+616 RFALTYQPEKSYE
-629 AYAQLQ
+629 AYAQFQ
-635 VRTTDRENMFVV
+635 VRTTDRDNMFKLLHKLDDNLVK
-647 LNGLTGELSRQ
+647 T
-658 FDTPTF
+658 FDEPTF

-676 SKIEARITGSDPQV
+676 SKIEARITGPDPKV
-690 LREIA
+690 LRELA
-695 LQVEDILHTDP
+695 VQVEDILHTDP

-741 SNTLQM
+741 SSTLQM
-747 TFGGSAMGLLR
+747 AFGGSTFGVLR
-758 DGADILPIVGRL
+758 DGTHTLPIMMRL
-770 PESERVDFESLQ
+770 PEAERVDFESLQ
-782 NAKIWSPSLQAY
+782 NVKIWSPSLQTY
-794 VPIDQVIDGVSL
+794 IPVDQIIDGVELDWS
-806 SWDEPLIKRR
+806 EPLIQRR

-828 DVLSEDTAAALFT
+828 DVLSDDTAASLFA
-841 RIQPKVMAL
+841 RVQPKVMAL
-850 DLPDGY
+850 HIPEGY
-856 GISWGGEYESSKDA
+856 EITWGGEYESSKDA
-870 QDSLFGSLPMG
+870 QEGLFGSLPMG
-881 YLLMFVITML
+881 YLLMFIITIL
-891 LFNSLKK
+891 LFNSIKK

-910 IGVSFGLLLWNMP
+910 IGVAFGLLTTNMP

-939 LKNGIVLMDQ
+939 LKNGIVLLDQ
-949 INIEMD
+949 INLELE

-968 VSRVRPVSMAAL
+968 ISRVRPVSMAAL

-985 LVPLMFDAFF
+985 MIPLVFDAFF

-1008 ATILTL
+1008 ATVLTL
-1014 IVVPVMY
+1014 IVVPVMFAI
-1021 SLLFKIKPPK
+1021 LFRIKP
-1031 TVKSGSN
+1031 TT
-1038 DHSNDHP
+1038 
-1045 NDSLLESQPNKGK
+1045 
-1058 ALEAAE
+1058 A
-1064 AL
+1064 

>member
-45 AMVVATYPGATPQE
+45 AMIVATYPGATSKE

-69 KEIRRLPYIDK
+69 KEIRKLPYIDR

-86 SGMSQIMVSM
+86 NGMSQIMVSM

-118 LKPTLPAG
+118 LQPTLPQG
-126 VNSLSII
+126 VQSLQII
-133 DDFGDVFGVMIML
+133 DDFGDVYGVMLML
-146 SGEGYDYVELKRYA
+146 TGDDYDYVELKRYA
-160 DVMSRDLEM
+160 DHLRREIEL
-169 VDGVGKVS
+169 VDGVGKVD

-182 QEMLFVEVSLDRL
+182 QEMLFVEISLDRL
-195 ASLNLDMSRVAG
+195 ASLNLDMNVVSG
-207 LLNQQNNVVSSG
+207 LLNQQNNVVSAG

-233 GTLNSVESLEN
+233 GTLNTVQALEN

-263 VVRGIQE
+263 ITRSIQE
-270 KPTNVVTYNGKPAI
+270 KPGNMILFNGKKAI
-284 NLGVSF
+284 NIGISF

-299 GQRLTD
+299 GERLNA
-305 EIAHLETM
+305 ELSSLESI
-313 KPAGIE
+313 KPAG
-319 LNYFYNQAAE
+319 LDMSYFYNQAQE
-329 VDASVQDF
+329 VDDSVKAF
-337 IVSLGQAVAIVILVL
+337 VISLAEAVAIVIIVL
-352 LFAMGIR
+352 LFTMGLR
-359 SGIIIG
+359 SGVIIG

-376 ILMEYN
+376 ILMNYN
-382 DIELHRISLG
+382 NIELHRISLG

-420 TKMQAAS
+420 TKVQAAV

-452 LSEDATG
+452 LSQDATG

-465 FWVLCYSLFLSWI
+465 FWVLCFSLFLSWVTAI
-478 TALTITPF
+478 TLTPF
-486 LADLLLKEENVSN
+486 LADLLLKEEEKDTNGE
-499 NADGA
+499 D
-504 DAQQSASQQE
+504 E
-514 YDDPYKGWLFV
+514 DPYKGWLFV
-525 LFGWTLKLAMR
+525 VFGALLKFSLR
-536 FRWVTVVSMVA
+536 FRWMTVAAMVA
-547 LLFTAVFAFGMV
+547 LLVGAVIAFGNV

-575 MWMPEGTDIRE
+575 MWMPEGTDIRQ
-586 TIKQTERVEK
+586 TIKQAETVES
-596 YVREQEHVEFVSTS
+596 YIRQQDDIDFVSVS
-610 VGQGLQ
+610 IGQGLQ
-616 RFALTYQPEQSYE
+616 RFALTYQPEKSYE
-629 AYAQLQ
+629 AYAQFQ
-635 VRTTDRENMFVV
+635 VRTTDRDNMFK
-647 LNGLTGELSRQ
+647 LLHKLDDNLAKT
-658 FDTPTF
+658 FDAPTF

-676 SKIEARITGSDPQV
+676 SKIEARITGPDPKV
-690 LREIA
+690 LRELA
-695 LQVEDILHTDP
+695 VQVEDILHTDP

-741 SNTLQM
+741 SSTLQM
-747 TFGGSAMGLLR
+747 AFGGSTFGVLR
-758 DGADILPIVGRL
+758 DGTHTLPIMMRL
-770 PESERVDFESLQ
+770 PEAERVDFESLQ
-782 NAKIWSPSLQAY
+782 NVKIWSPSLQTY
-794 VPIDQVIDGVSL
+794 IPVDQIIDGVELDWS
-806 SWDEPLIKRR
+806 EPLIQRR

-828 DVLSEDTAAALFT
+828 DVLSDDTAASLFA
-841 RIQPKVMAL
+841 RVQPKVMAL
-850 DLPDGY
+850 HIPEGY
-856 GISWGGEYESSKDA
+856 EITWGGEYESSKDA
-870 QDSLFGSLPMG
+870 QEGLFGSLPMG
-881 YLLMFVITML
+881 YLLMFIITIL
-891 LFNSLKK
+891 LFNSIKK

-910 IGVSFGLLLWNMP
+910 IGMAFGLLTTNMP

-939 LKNGIVLMDQ
+939 LKNGIVLLDQ
-949 INIEMD
+949 INLELE

-968 VSRVRPVSMAAL
+968 ISRVRPVSMAAL

-985 LVPLMFDAFF
+985 MIPLVFDAFF

-1008 ATILTL
+1008 ATVLTL
-1014 IVVPVMY
+1014 IVVPVMFAI
-1021 SLLFKIKPPK
+1021 LFRIKP
-1031 TVKSGSN
+1031 TT
-1038 DHSNDHP
+1038 
-1045 NDSLLESQPNKGK
+1045 
-1058 ALEAAE
+1058 A
-1064 AL
+1064 

>member
-45 AMVVATYPGATPQE
+45 AMIVATYPGATSKE

-69 KEIRRLPYIDK
+69 KEIRKLPYIDR

-86 SGMSQIMVSM
+86 NGMSQIMVSM

-118 LKPTLPAG
+118 LQPTLPQG
-126 VNSLSII
+126 VQSLQII
-133 DDFGDVFGVMIML
+133 DDFGDVYGVMLML
-146 SGEGYDYVELKRYA
+146 TGDDYDYVELKRYA
-160 DVMSRDLEM
+160 DHLRREIEL
-169 VDGVGKVS
+169 VDGVGKVD

-182 QEMLFVEVSLDRL
+182 QEMLFVEISLDRL
-195 ASLNLDMSRVAG
+195 ASLNLDMNVVSG
-207 LLNQQNNVVSSG
+207 LLNQQNNVVSAG
-219 EVMVNGESLVIRPS
+219 EVMVNGESLVFRPS
-233 GTLNSVESLEN
+233 GTLNTVQALEN

-263 VVRGIQE
+263 ITRSIQE
-270 KPTNVVTYNGKPAI
+270 KPGNMILFNGKKAI
-284 NLGVSF
+284 NIGISF

-299 GQRLTD
+299 GERLNA
-305 EIAHLETM
+305 ELSSLESI
-313 KPAGIE
+313 KPAG
-319 LNYFYNQAAE
+319 LDMSYFYNQAQE
-329 VDASVQDF
+329 VDDSVKAF
-337 IVSLGQAVAIVILVL
+337 VISLAEAVAIVIIVL
-352 LFAMGIR
+352 LFTMGLR
-359 SGIIIG
+359 SGVIIG

-376 ILMEYN
+376 ILMNYN
-382 DIELHRISLG
+382 NIELHRISLG

-420 TKMQAAS
+420 TKVQAAV

-452 LSEDATG
+452 LSQDATG

-465 FWVLCYSLFLSWI
+465 FWVLCFSLFLSWVTAI
-478 TALTITPF
+478 TLTPF
-486 LADLLLKEENVSN
+486 LADLLLKEEEKDTNGE
-499 NADGA
+499 D
-504 DAQQSASQQE
+504 E
-514 YDDPYKGWLFV
+514 DPYKGWLFV
-525 LFGWTLKLAMR
+525 VFGALLKFSLR
-536 FRWVTVVSMVA
+536 FRWITVAAMVA
-547 LLFTAVFAFGMV
+547 LLVGAVIAFGNV

-575 MWMPEGTDIRE
+575 MWMPEGTDIRQ
-586 TIKQTERVEK
+586 TIKQAEKVES
-596 YVREQEHVEFVSTS
+596 YIRQQDDIDFVSVS
-610 VGQGLQ
+610 IGQGLQ
-616 RFALTYQPEQSYE
+616 RFALTYQPEKSYE
-629 AYAQLQ
+629 AYAQFQ
-635 VRTTDRENMFVV
+635 VRTTDRDNMFK
-647 LNGLTGELSRQ
+647 LLHKLDDNLAKA
-658 FDTPTF
+658 FDAPTF

-676 SKIEARITGSDPQV
+676 SKIEARITGPDPKV
-690 LREIA
+690 LRELA
-695 LQVEDILHTDP
+695 VKVEDILHTDP

-741 SNTLQM
+741 SSTLQM
-747 TFGGSAMGLLR
+747 AFGGSTFGVLR
-758 DGADILPIVGRL
+758 DGTHTLPIMMRL
-770 PESERVDFESLQ
+770 PEAERVDFESLQ
-782 NAKIWSPSLQAY
+782 NVKIWSPSLQTY
-794 VPIDQVIDGVSL
+794 IPVDQIIDGVELDWS
-806 SWDEPLIKRR
+806 EPLIQRR

-828 DVLSEDTAAALFT
+828 DVLSDDTAASLFA
-841 RIQPKVMAL
+841 RVQPKVMAL
-850 DLPDGY
+850 HIPEGY
-856 GISWGGEYESSKDA
+856 EITWGGEYESSKDA
-870 QDSLFGSLPMG
+870 QEGLFGSLPMG
-881 YLLMFVITML
+881 YLLMFIITIL
-891 LFNSLKK
+891 LFNSIKK

-910 IGVSFGLLLWNMP
+910 IGVAFGLLTTNMP

-939 LKNGIVLMDQ
+939 LKNGIVLLDQ
-949 INIEMD
+949 INLELE

-968 VSRVRPVSMAAL
+968 ISRVRPVSMAAL

-985 LVPLMFDAFF
+985 MIPLVFDAFF

-1008 ATILTL
+1008 ATVLTL
-1014 IVVPVMY
+1014 IVVPVMFAI
-1021 SLLFKIKPPK
+1021 LFRIKP
-1031 TVKSGSN
+1031 TT
-1038 DHSNDHP
+1038 
-1045 NDSLLESQPNKGK
+1045 
-1058 ALEAAE
+1058 A
-1064 AL
+1064 

>member
-45 AMVVATYPGATPQE
+45 AMIVATYPGATSKE

-69 KEIRRLPYIDK
+69 KEIRKLPYIDR

-86 SGMSQIMVSM
+86 NGMSQIMVSM

-118 LKPTLPAG
+118 LQPTLPQG
-126 VNSLSII
+126 VQSLQII
-133 DDFGDVFGVMIML
+133 DDFGDVYGVMLML
-146 SGEGYDYVELKRYA
+146 TGDDYDYVELKRYA
-160 DVMSRDLEM
+160 DHLRREIEL
-169 VDGVGKVS
+169 VDGVGKVD

-182 QEMLFVEVSLDRL
+182 QEMLFVEISLDRL
-195 ASLNLDMSRVAG
+195 ASLNLDMNVVSG
-207 LLNQQNNVVSSG
+207 LLNQQNNVVSAG

-233 GTLNSVESLEN
+233 GTLNTVQALEN

-263 VVRGIQE
+263 ITRSIQE
-270 KPTNVVTYNGKPAI
+270 KPGNMILFNGKKAI
-284 NLGVSF
+284 NIGISF

-299 GQRLTD
+299 GERLNA
-305 EIAHLETM
+305 ELSSLESI
-313 KPAGIE
+313 KPAG
-319 LNYFYNQAAE
+319 LDMSYFYNQAQE
-329 VDASVQDF
+329 VDDSVKAF
-337 IVSLGQAVAIVILVL
+337 VISLAEAVAIVIIVL
-352 LFAMGIR
+352 LFTMGLR
-359 SGIIIG
+359 SGVIIG

-376 ILMEYN
+376 ILMNYN
-382 DIELHRISLG
+382 NIELHRISLG

-420 TKMQAAS
+420 TKVQAAV

-452 LSEDATG
+452 LSQDATG

-465 FWVLCYSLFLSWI
+465 FWVLCFSLFLSWVTAI
-478 TALTITPF
+478 TLTPF
-486 LADLLLKEENVSN
+486 LADLLLKEEEKDTN
-499 NADGA
+499 DE
-504 DAQQSASQQE
+504 DE
-514 YDDPYKGWLFV
+514 DPYKGWLFV
-525 LFGWTLKLAMR
+525 VFGALLKFSLR
-536 FRWVTVVSMVA
+536 FRWMTVAAMVA
-547 LLFTAVFAFGMV
+547 LLVGAVIAFGNV

-575 MWMPEGTDIRE
+575 MWMPEGTDIRQ
-586 TIKQTERVEK
+586 TIKQAEKVES
-596 YVREQEHVEFVSTS
+596 YIRQQDDIDFVSVS
-610 VGQGLQ
+610 IGQGLQ
-616 RFALTYQPEQSYE
+616 RFALTYQPEKSYE
-629 AYAQLQ
+629 AYAQFQ
-635 VRTTDRENMFVV
+635 VRTTDRDNMFK
-647 LNGLTGELSRQ
+647 LLHKLDDNLAKT
-658 FDTPTF
+658 FDEPTF

-676 SKIEARITGSDPQV
+676 SKIEARITGPDPKV
-690 LREIA
+690 LRELA
-695 LQVEDILHTDP
+695 VQVEDILHTDP

-741 SNTLQM
+741 SSTLQM
-747 TFGGSAMGLLR
+747 AFGGSTFGVLR
-758 DGADILPIVGRL
+758 DGTHTLPIMMRL
-770 PESERVDFESLQ
+770 PEAERVDFESLQ
-782 NAKIWSPSLQAY
+782 NVKIWSPSLQTY
-794 VPIDQVIDGVSL
+794 IPVDQIIDGVELDWS
-806 SWDEPLIKRR
+806 EPLIQRR

-828 DVLSEDTAAALFT
+828 DVLSDDTAASLFA
-841 RIQPKVMAL
+841 RVQPKVMAL
-850 DLPDGY
+850 HIPEGY
-856 GISWGGEYESSKDA
+856 EITWGGEYESSKDA
-870 QDSLFGSLPMG
+870 QEGLFGSLPMG
-881 YLLMFVITML
+881 YLLMFIITIL
-891 LFNSLKK
+891 LFNSIKK

-910 IGVSFGLLLWNMP
+910 IGVAFGLLTTNMP

-939 LKNGIVLMDQ
+939 LKNGIVLLDQ
-949 INIEMD
+949 INLELE

-968 VSRVRPVSMAAL
+968 ISRVRPVSMAAL

-985 LVPLMFDAFF
+985 MIPLVFDAFF

-1008 ATILTL
+1008 ATVLTL
-1014 IVVPVMY
+1014 IVVPVMFAI
-1021 SLLFKIKPPK
+1021 LFRIKP
-1031 TVKSGSN
+1031 TT
-1038 DHSNDHP
+1038 
-1045 NDSLLESQPNKGK
+1045 
-1058 ALEAAE
+1058 A
-1064 AL
+1064 

>member
-45 AMVVATYPGATPQE
+45 AMIVATYPGATSKE

-69 KEIRRLPYIDK
+69 KEIRKLPYIDR

-86 SGMSQIMVSM
+86 NGMSQIMVSM

-118 LKPTLPAG
+118 LQPTLPQG
-126 VNSLSII
+126 VQSLQII
-133 DDFGDVFGVMIML
+133 DDFGDVYGVMLML
-146 SGEGYDYVELKRYA
+146 TGDDYDYVELKRYA
-160 DVMSRDLEM
+160 DHLRREIEL
-169 VDGVGKVS
+169 VDGVGKVD

-182 QEMLFVEVSLDRL
+182 QEMLFVEISLDRL
-195 ASLNLDMSRVAG
+195 ASLNLDMNVVSG
-207 LLNQQNNVVSSG
+207 LLNQQNNVVSAG

-233 GTLNSVESLEN
+233 GTLNTVQALEN

-263 VVRGIQE
+263 ITRGIQE
-270 KPTNVVTYNGKPAI
+270 KPGNMILFNGKKAI
-284 NLGVSF
+284 NIGISF

-299 GQRLTD
+299 GERLNA
-305 EIAHLETM
+305 ELSSLESI
-313 KPAGIE
+313 KPAG
-319 LNYFYNQAAE
+319 LDMSYFYNQAQE
-329 VDASVQDF
+329 VDDSVKAF
-337 IVSLGQAVAIVILVL
+337 VISLAEAVAIVIIVL
-352 LFAMGIR
+352 LFTMGLR
-359 SGIIIG
+359 SGVIIG

-376 ILMEYN
+376 ILMNYN
-382 DIELHRISLG
+382 NIELHRISLG

-420 TKMQAAS
+420 TKVQAAV

-452 LSEDATG
+452 LSQDATG

-465 FWVLCYSLFLSWI
+465 FWVLCFSLFLSWVTAI
-478 TALTITPF
+478 TLTPF
-486 LADLLLKEENVSN
+486 LADLLLKEEEKDTNGE
-499 NADGA
+499 D
-504 DAQQSASQQE
+504 E
-514 YDDPYKGWLFV
+514 DPYKGWLFV
-525 LFGWTLKLAMR
+525 VFGALLKFSLR
-536 FRWVTVVSMVA
+536 FRWMTVTAMVA
-547 LLFTAVFAFGMV
+547 LLVGAVIAFGNV

-575 MWMPEGTDIRE
+575 MWMPEGTDIRQ
-586 TIKQTERVEK
+586 TIKQAEKVES
-596 YVREQEHVEFVSTS
+596 YIRQQDDIDFVSVS
-610 VGQGLQ
+610 IGQGLQ
-616 RFALTYQPEQSYE
+616 RFALTYQPEKSYE
-629 AYAQLQ
+629 AYTQFQ
-635 VRTTDRENMFVV
+635 VRTTDRDNMFK
-647 LNGLTGELSRQ
+647 LLHKLDDNLAKT
-658 FDTPTF
+658 FDEPTF

-676 SKIEARITGSDPQV
+676 SKIEARITGPDPKV
-690 LREIA
+690 LRELA
-695 LQVEDILHTDP
+695 VQVEDILHTDP

-741 SNTLQM
+741 SSTLQM
-747 TFGGSAMGLLR
+747 AFGGSTFGVLR
-758 DGADILPIVGRL
+758 DGTHTLPIMMRL
-770 PESERVDFESLQ
+770 PEAERVDFESLQ
-782 NAKIWSPSLQAY
+782 NVKIWSPSLQTY
-794 VPIDQVIDGVSL
+794 IPVDQIIDGVELDWS
-806 SWDEPLIKRR
+806 EPLIQRR

-828 DVLSEDTAAALFT
+828 DVLSDDTAASLFT
-841 RIQPKVMAL
+841 RVQPKVMAL
-850 DLPDGY
+850 HIPEGY
-856 GISWGGEYESSKDA
+856 EITWGGEYESSKDA
-870 QDSLFGSLPMG
+870 QEGLFGSLPMG
-881 YLLMFVITML
+881 YLLMFIITIL
-891 LFNSLKK
+891 LFNSIKK

-910 IGVSFGLLLWNMP
+910 IGVAFGLLTTNMP

-939 LKNGIVLMDQ
+939 LKNGIVLLDQ
-949 INIEMD
+949 INLELE

-968 VSRVRPVSMAAL
+968 ISRVRPVSMAAL

-985 LVPLMFDAFF
+985 MIPLVFDAFF

-1008 ATILTL
+1008 ATVLTL
-1014 IVVPVMY
+1014 IVVPVMFAI
-1021 SLLFKIKPPK
+1021 LFRIKP
-1031 TVKSGSN
+1031 TT
-1038 DHSNDHP
+1038 
-1045 NDSLLESQPNKGK
+1045 
-1058 ALEAAE
+1058 A
-1064 AL
+1064 

>member
-45 AMVVATYPGATPQE
+45 AMIVATYPGATSKE

-69 KEIRRLPYIDK
+69 KEIRKLPYIDR

-86 SGMSQIMVSM
+86 NGMSQIMVSM

-118 LKPTLPAG
+118 LQPTLPQG
-126 VNSLSII
+126 VQSLQII
-133 DDFGDVFGVMIML
+133 DDFGDVYGVMLML
-146 SGEGYDYVELKRYA
+146 TGDDYDYVELKRYA
-160 DVMSRDLEM
+160 DHLRREIEL
-169 VDGVGKVS
+169 VDGVGKVD

-182 QEMLFVEVSLDRL
+182 QEMLFVEISLDRL
-195 ASLNLDMSRVAG
+195 ASLNLDMNVVSG
-207 LLNQQNNVVSSG
+207 LLNQQNNVVSAG

-233 GTLNSVESLEN
+233 GTLNTVQALEN

-263 VVRGIQE
+263 ITRSIQE
-270 KPTNVVTYNGKPAI
+270 KPGNMILFNGKKAI
-284 NLGVSF
+284 NIGISF

-299 GQRLTD
+299 GERLNA
-305 EIAHLETM
+305 ELSSLESI
-313 KPAGIE
+313 KPAG
-319 LNYFYNQAAE
+319 LDMSYFYNQAQE
-329 VDASVQDF
+329 VDDSVKAF
-337 IVSLGQAVAIVILVL
+337 VISLAEAVAIVIIVL
-352 LFAMGIR
+352 LFTMGLR
-359 SGIIIG
+359 SGVIIG

-376 ILMEYN
+376 TLMNYN
-382 DIELHRISLG
+382 NIELHRISLG

-420 TKMQAAS
+420 TKVQAAV

-452 LSEDATG
+452 LSQDATG

-465 FWVLCYSLFLSWI
+465 FWVLCFSLFLSWVTAI
-478 TALTITPF
+478 TLTPF
-486 LADLLLKEENVSN
+486 LADLLLKEEEKDTNGE
-499 NADGA
+499 D
-504 DAQQSASQQE
+504 E
-514 YDDPYKGWLFV
+514 DPYKGWLFV
-525 LFGWTLKLAMR
+525 VFGALLKFSLR
-536 FRWVTVVSMVA
+536 FRWMTVAAMVA
-547 LLFTAVFAFGMV
+547 LLVGAVIAFGNV

-575 MWMPEGTDIRE
+575 MWMPEGTDIRQ
-586 TIKQTERVEK
+586 TIKQAEKVES
-596 YVREQEHVEFVSTS
+596 YIRQQDDIDFVSVS
-610 VGQGLQ
+610 IGQGLQ
-616 RFALTYQPEQSYE
+616 RFALTYQPEKSYE
-629 AYAQLQ
+629 AYAQFQ
-635 VRTTDRENMFVV
+635 VRTTDRDNMFK
-647 LNGLTGELSRQ
+647 LLHKLDDNLAKT
-658 FDTPTF
+658 FDEPTF

-676 SKIEARITGSDPQV
+676 SKIEARITGPDPKV
-690 LREIA
+690 LRELA
-695 LQVEDILHTDP
+695 VQVEDILHTDP

-741 SNTLQM
+741 SSTLQM
-747 TFGGSAMGLLR
+747 AFGGSTFGVLR
-758 DGADILPIVGRL
+758 DGTHTLPIMMRL
-770 PESERVDFESLQ
+770 PEAERVDFESLQ
-782 NAKIWSPSLQAY
+782 NVKIWSPSLQTY
-794 VPIDQVIDGVSL
+794 IPVDQIIDGVELDWS
-806 SWDEPLIKRR
+806 EPLIQRR

-828 DVLSEDTAAALFT
+828 DVLSDDTAASLFA
-841 RIQPKVMAL
+841 RVQPKVMAL
-850 DLPDGY
+850 HIPEGY
-856 GISWGGEYESSKDA
+856 EITWGGEYESSKDA
-870 QDSLFGSLPMG
+870 QEGLFGSLPMG
-881 YLLMFVITML
+881 YLLMFIITIL
-891 LFNSLKK
+891 LFNSIKK

-910 IGVSFGLLLWNMP
+910 IGVAFGLLTTNMP

-939 LKNGIVLMDQ
+939 LKNGIVLLDQ
-949 INIEMD
+949 INLELE

-968 VSRVRPVSMAAL
+968 ISRVRPVSMAAL

-985 LVPLMFDAFF
+985 MIPLVFDAFF

-1008 ATILTL
+1008 ATVLTL
-1014 IVVPVMY
+1014 IVVPVMFAI
-1021 SLLFKIKPPK
+1021 LFRIKP
-1031 TVKSGSN
+1031 TT
-1038 DHSNDHP
+1038 
-1045 NDSLLESQPNKGK
+1045 
-1058 ALEAAE
+1058 A
-1064 AL
+1064 

>member
-45 AMVVATYPGATPQE
+45 AMIVATYPGATSKE

-69 KEIRRLPYIDK
+69 KEIRKLPYIDR

-86 SGMSQIMVSM
+86 NGMSQIMVSM

-118 LKPTLPAG
+118 LQPTLPQG
-126 VNSLSII
+126 VQSLQII
-133 DDFGDVFGVMIML
+133 DDFGDVYGVMLML
-146 SGEGYDYVELKRYA
+146 TGDDYDYVELKRYA
-160 DVMSRDLEM
+160 DHLRREIEL
-169 VDGVGKVS
+169 VDGVGKVD

-182 QEMLFVEVSLDRL
+182 QEMLFVEISLDRL
-195 ASLNLDMSRVAG
+195 ASLNLDMNVVSG
-207 LLNQQNNVVSSG
+207 LLNQQNNVVSAG

-233 GTLNSVESLEN
+233 GTLNTVQALEN

-263 VVRGIQE
+263 ITRSIQE
-270 KPTNVVTYNGKPAI
+270 KPGNMILFNGKKAI
-284 NLGVSF
+284 NIGISF

-299 GQRLTD
+299 GERLNA
-305 EIAHLETM
+305 ELSSLESI
-313 KPAGIE
+313 KPAG
-319 LNYFYNQAAE
+319 LDMSYFYNQAQE
-329 VDASVQDF
+329 VDDSVKAF
-337 IVSLGQAVAIVILVL
+337 VISLAEAVAIVIIVL
-352 LFAMGIR
+352 LFTMGLR
-359 SGIIIG
+359 SGVIIG

-376 ILMEYN
+376 ILMNYN
-382 DIELHRISLG
+382 NIELHRISLG

-420 TKMQAAS
+420 TKVQAAV

-452 LSEDATG
+452 LSQDATG

-465 FWVLCYSLFLSWI
+465 FWVLCFSLFLSWVTAI
-478 TALTITPF
+478 TLTPF
-486 LADLLLKEENVSN
+486 LADLLLKEEEKDTNGE
-499 NADGA
+499 D
-504 DAQQSASQQE
+504 E
-514 YDDPYKGWLFV
+514 DPYKGWLFV
-525 LFGWTLKLAMR
+525 VFGALLKFSLR
-536 FRWVTVVSMVA
+536 FRWMTVAAMVA
-547 LLFTAVFAFGMV
+547 LLVGAVIAFGNV

-575 MWMPEGTDIRE
+575 MWMPEGTDIRQ
-586 TIKQTERVEK
+586 TIKQAEKVES
-596 YVREQEHVEFVSTS
+596 YIRQQDDIDFVSVS
-610 VGQGLQ
+610 IGQGLQ
-616 RFALTYQPEQSYE
+616 RFALTYQPEKSYE
-629 AYAQLQ
+629 AYAQFQ
-635 VRTTDRENMFVV
+635 VRTTDRDNMFK
-647 LNGLTGELSRQ
+647 LLHKLDDNLAKT
-658 FDTPTF
+658 FDEPTF

-676 SKIEARITGSDPQV
+676 SKIEARITGPDPKV
-690 LREIA
+690 LRELA
-695 LQVEDILHTDP
+695 VQVEDILHTDP

-741 SNTLQM
+741 SSTLQM
-747 TFGGSAMGLLR
+747 AFGGSTFGVLR
-758 DGADILPIVGRL
+758 DGTHTLPIMMRL
-770 PESERVDFESLQ
+770 PEAERVDFESLQ
-782 NAKIWSPSLQAY
+782 NVKIWSPSLQTY
-794 VPIDQVIDGVSL
+794 IPVDQIIDGVELDWS
-806 SWDEPLIKRR
+806 EPLIQRR

-828 DVLSEDTAAALFT
+828 DVLSDDTAASLFA
-841 RIQPKVMAL
+841 RVQPKVMAL
-850 DLPDGY
+850 HIPEGY
-856 GISWGGEYESSKDA
+856 EITWGGEYESSKDA
-870 QDSLFGSLPMG
+870 QEGLFGSLPMG
-881 YLLMFVITML
+881 YLLMFIITIL
-891 LFNSLKK
+891 LFNSIKK

-910 IGVSFGLLLWNMP
+910 IGVAFGLLTTNMP

-939 LKNGIVLMDQ
+939 LKNGIVLLDQ
-949 INIEMD
+949 INLELE

-968 VSRVRPVSMAAL
+968 ISRVRPVSMAAL

-985 LVPLMFDAFF
+985 MIPLVFDVFF

-1008 ATILTL
+1008 ATVLTL
-1014 IVVPVMY
+1014 IVVPVMFAI
-1021 SLLFKIKPPK
+1021 LFRIKP
-1031 TVKSGSN
+1031 TT
-1038 DHSNDHP
+1038 
-1045 NDSLLESQPNKGK
+1045 
-1058 ALEAAE
+1058 A
-1064 AL
+1064 

>member
-45 AMVVATYPGATPQE
+45 AMIVATYPGATSKE

-69 KEIRRLPYIDK
+69 KEIRKLPYIDR

-86 SGMSQIMVSM
+86 NGMSQIMVSM

-109 DEMRRKIND
+109 DEMRRKIDD
-118 LKPTLPAG
+118 LQPTLPQG
-126 VNSLSII
+126 VQSLQII
-133 DDFGDVFGVMIML
+133 DDFGDVYGVMLML
-146 SGEGYDYVELKRYA
+146 TGDDYDYVELKRYA
-160 DVMSRDLEM
+160 DHLRREIEL
-169 VDGVGKVS
+169 VDGVGKVD

-182 QEMLFVEVSLDRL
+182 QEMLFVEISLDRL
-195 ASLNLDMSRVAG
+195 ASLNLDMNVVSG
-207 LLNQQNNVVSSG
+207 LLNQQNNVVSAG

-233 GTLNSVESLEN
+233 GTLNTVQALEN

-263 VVRGIQE
+263 ITRGIQE
-270 KPTNVVTYNGKPAI
+270 KPGNMILFNGKKAI
-284 NLGVSF
+284 NIGISF

-299 GQRLTD
+299 GERLNA
-305 EIAHLETM
+305 ELSSLESI
-313 KPAGIE
+313 KPAG
-319 LNYFYNQAAE
+319 LDMSYFYNQAQE
-329 VDASVQDF
+329 VDDSVKAF
-337 IVSLGQAVAIVILVL
+337 VISLAEAVAIVIIVL
-352 LFAMGIR
+352 LFTMGLR
-359 SGIIIG
+359 SGVIIG

-376 ILMEYN
+376 ILMNYN
-382 DIELHRISLG
+382 NIELHRISLG

-420 TKMQAAS
+420 TKVQAAV

-452 LSEDATG
+452 LSQDATG

-465 FWVLCYSLFLSWI
+465 FWVLCFSLFLSWVTAI
-478 TALTITPF
+478 TLTPF
-486 LADLLLKEENVSN
+486 LADLLLKEEEKDTNGE
-499 NADGA
+499 D
-504 DAQQSASQQE
+504 E
-514 YDDPYKGWLFV
+514 DPYKGWLFV
-525 LFGWTLKLAMR
+525 VFGALLKFSLR
-536 FRWVTVVSMVA
+536 FRWMTVAAMVA
-547 LLFTAVFAFGMV
+547 LLVGAVIAFGNV

-575 MWMPEGTDIRE
+575 MWMPEGTDIRQ
-586 TIKQTERVEK
+586 TIKQAEKVES
-596 YVREQEHVEFVSTS
+596 YIRQQDDIDFVSVS
-610 VGQGLQ
+610 IGQGLQ
-616 RFALTYQPEQSYE
+616 RFALTYQPEKSYE
-629 AYAQLQ
+629 AYAQFQ
-635 VRTTDRENMFVV
+635 VRTTDRDNMFK
-647 LNGLTGELSRQ
+647 LLHKLDDNLAKT
-658 FDTPTF
+658 FDEPTF

-676 SKIEARITGSDPQV
+676 SKIEARITGPDPKV
-690 LREIA
+690 LRELA
-695 LQVEDILHTDP
+695 VQVEDILHTDP

-741 SNTLQM
+741 SSTLQM
-747 TFGGSAMGLLR
+747 AFGGSTFGVLR
-758 DGADILPIVGRL
+758 DGTHTLPIMMRL
-770 PESERVDFESLQ
+770 PEAERVDFESLQ
-782 NAKIWSPSLQAY
+782 NVKIWSPSLQTY
-794 VPIDQVIDGVSL
+794 IPVDQIIDGVELDWS
-806 SWDEPLIKRR
+806 EPLIQRR

-828 DVLSEDTAAALFT
+828 DVLSDDTAASLFA
-841 RIQPKVMAL
+841 RVQPKVMAL
-850 DLPDGY
+850 HIPEGY
-856 GISWGGEYESSKDA
+856 EITWGGEYESSKDA
-870 QDSLFGSLPMG
+870 QEGLFGSLPMG
-881 YLLMFVITML
+881 YLLMFIITIL
-891 LFNSLKK
+891 LFNSIKK

-910 IGVSFGLLLWNMP
+910 IGVAFGLLTTNMP

-939 LKNGIVLMDQ
+939 LKNGIVLLDQ
-949 INIEMD
+949 INLELE

-968 VSRVRPVSMAAL
+968 ISRVRPVSMAAL

-985 LVPLMFDAFF
+985 MIPLVFDAFF

-1008 ATILTL
+1008 ATVLTL
-1014 IVVPVMY
+1014 IVVPVMFAI
-1021 SLLFKIKPPK
+1021 LFRIKP
-1031 TVKSGSN
+1031 TT
-1038 DHSNDHP
+1038 
-1045 NDSLLESQPNKGK
+1045 
-1058 ALEAAE
+1058 A
-1064 AL
+1064 

>member
-45 AMVVATYPGATPQE
+45 AMIVATYPGATSKE

-69 KEIRRLPYIDK
+69 KEIRKLPYIDR

-86 SGMSQIMVSM
+86 NGMSQIMVSM

-118 LKPTLPAG
+118 LQPTLPQG
-126 VNSLSII
+126 VQSLQII
-133 DDFGDVFGVMIML
+133 DDFGDVYGVMLML
-146 SGEGYDYVELKRYA
+146 TGDDYDYVELKRYA
-160 DVMSRDLEM
+160 DHLRREIEL
-169 VDGVGKVS
+169 VDGVGKVD

-182 QEMLFVEVSLDRL
+182 QEMLFVEISLDRL
-195 ASLNLDMSRVAG
+195 ASLNLDMNVVSG
-207 LLNQQNNVVSSG
+207 LLNQQNNVVSAG

-233 GTLNSVESLEN
+233 GTLNTVQALEN

-263 VVRGIQE
+263 ITRSIQE
-270 KPTNVVTYNGKPAI
+270 KPGNMILFNGKKAI
-284 NLGVSF
+284 NIGISF

-299 GQRLTD
+299 GERLNA
-305 EIAHLETM
+305 ELSSLESI
-313 KPAGIE
+313 KPAG
-319 LNYFYNQAAE
+319 LDMSYFYNQAQE
-329 VDASVQDF
+329 VDDSVKAF
-337 IVSLGQAVAIVILVL
+337 VISLAEAVAIVIIVL
-352 LFAMGIR
+352 LFTMGLR
-359 SGIIIG
+359 SGVIIG

-376 ILMEYN
+376 ILMNYN
-382 DIELHRISLG
+382 NIELHRISLG

-420 TKMQAAS
+420 TKVQAAV

-452 LSEDATG
+452 LSQDATG

-465 FWVLCYSLFLSWI
+465 FWVLCFSLFLSWVTAI
-478 TALTITPF
+478 TLTPF
-486 LADLLLKEENVSN
+486 LADLLLKEEKDTNGE
-499 NADGA
+499 D
-504 DAQQSASQQE
+504 E
-514 YDDPYKGWLFV
+514 DPYKGWLFV
-525 LFGWTLKLAMR
+525 VFGALLKFSLR
-536 FRWVTVVSMVA
+536 FRWMTVAAMVA
-547 LLFTAVFAFGMV
+547 LLVGAVIAFGNV

-575 MWMPEGTDIRE
+575 MWMPEGTDIRQ
-586 TIKQTERVEK
+586 TIKQAEKVES
-596 YVREQEHVEFVSTS
+596 YIRQQDDIDFVSVS
-610 VGQGLQ
+610 IGQGLQ
-616 RFALTYQPEQSYE
+616 RFALTYQPEKSYE
-629 AYAQLQ
+629 AYAQFQ
-635 VRTTDRENMFVV
+635 VRTTDRDNMFK
-647 LNGLTGELSRQ
+647 LLHKLDDNLAKA
-658 FDTPTF
+658 FDAPTF

-676 SKIEARITGSDPQV
+676 SKIEARITGPDPKV
-690 LREIA
+690 LRELA
-695 LQVEDILHTDP
+695 VQVEDILHTDP

-741 SNTLQM
+741 SSTLQM
-747 TFGGSAMGLLR
+747 AFGGSTFGVLR
-758 DGADILPIVGRL
+758 DGTHTLPIMMRL
-770 PESERVDFESLQ
+770 PEAERVDFESLQ
-782 NAKIWSPSLQAY
+782 NVKIWSPSLQTY
-794 VPIDQVIDGVSL
+794 IPVDQIIDGVELDWS
-806 SWDEPLIKRR
+806 EPLIQRR

-828 DVLSEDTAAALFT
+828 DVLSDDTAASLFA
-841 RIQPKVMAL
+841 RVQPKVMAL
-850 DLPDGY
+850 HIPEGY
-856 GISWGGEYESSKDA
+856 EITWGGEYESSKDA
-870 QDSLFGSLPMG
+870 QEGLFGSLPMG
-881 YLLMFVITML
+881 YLLMFIITIL
-891 LFNSLKK
+891 LFNSIKK

-910 IGVSFGLLLWNMP
+910 IGVAFGLLTTNMP

-939 LKNGIVLMDQ
+939 LKNGIVLLDQ
-949 INIEMD
+949 INLELE

-968 VSRVRPVSMAAL
+968 ISRVRPVSMAAL

-985 LVPLMFDAFF
+985 MIPLVFDAFF

-1008 ATILTL
+1008 ATVLTL
-1014 IVVPVMY
+1014 IVVPVMFAI
-1021 SLLFKIKPPK
+1021 LFRIKP
-1031 TVKSGSN
+1031 TT
-1038 DHSNDHP
+1038 
-1045 NDSLLESQPNKGK
+1045 
-1058 ALEAAE
+1058 A
-1064 AL
+1064 

>member
-45 AMVVATYPGATPQE
+45 AMIVATYPGATSKE

-69 KEIRRLPYIDK
+69 KEIRKLPYIDR

-86 SGMSQIMVSM
+86 NGMSQIMVSM

-118 LKPTLPAG
+118 LQPTLPQG
-126 VNSLSII
+126 VQSLQII
-133 DDFGDVFGVMIML
+133 DDFGDVYGVMLML
-146 SGEGYDYVELKRYA
+146 TGDDYDYVELKRYA
-160 DVMSRDLEM
+160 DHLRREIEL
-169 VDGVGKVS
+169 VDGVGKVD

-182 QEMLFVEVSLDRL
+182 QEMLFVEISLDRL
-195 ASLNLDMSRVAG
+195 ASLNLDMNVVSG
-207 LLNQQNNVVSSG
+207 LLNQQNNVVSAG

-233 GTLNSVESLEN
+233 GTLNTVQALEN

-257 LKDVAT
+257 LKDVAMIT
-263 VVRGIQE
+263 RGIQE
-270 KPTNVVTYNGKPAI
+270 KPGNMILFNGKKAI
-284 NLGVSF
+284 NIGISF

-299 GQRLTD
+299 GERLNA
-305 EIAHLETM
+305 ELSSLESI
-313 KPAGIE
+313 KPAG
-319 LNYFYNQAAE
+319 LDMSYFYNQAQE
-329 VDASVQDF
+329 VDDSVKAF
-337 IVSLGQAVAIVILVL
+337 VISLAEAVAIVIIVL
-352 LFAMGIR
+352 LFTMGLR
-359 SGIIIG
+359 SGVIIG

-376 ILMEYN
+376 ILMNYN
-382 DIELHRISLG
+382 NIELHRISLG

-420 TKMQAAS
+420 TKVQAAV

-452 LSEDATG
+452 LSQDATG

-465 FWVLCYSLFLSWI
+465 FWVLCFSLFLSWVTAI
-478 TALTITPF
+478 TLTPF
-486 LADLLLKEENVSN
+486 LADLLLKEEEKDTNGE
-499 NADGA
+499 D
-504 DAQQSASQQE
+504 E
-514 YDDPYKGWLFV
+514 DPYKGWLFV
-525 LFGWTLKLAMR
+525 VFGALLKFSLR
-536 FRWVTVVSMVA
+536 FRWMTVAAMVA
-547 LLFTAVFAFGMV
+547 LLVGAVIAFGNV

-575 MWMPEGTDIRE
+575 MWMPEGTDIRQ
-586 TIKQTERVEK
+586 TIKQAETVES
-596 YVREQEHVEFVSTS
+596 YIRQQDDIDFVSVS
-610 VGQGLQ
+610 IGQGLQ
-616 RFALTYQPEQSYE
+616 RFALTYQPEKSYE
-629 AYAQLQ
+629 AYAQFQ
-635 VRTTDRENMFVV
+635 VRTTDRDNMFK
-647 LNGLTGELSRQ
+647 LLHKLDDNLAKT
-658 FDTPTF
+658 FDEPTF

-676 SKIEARITGSDPQV
+676 SKIEARIAGPDPKV
-690 LREIA
+690 LRELA
-695 LQVEDILHTDP
+695 VQVEDILHTDP

-741 SNTLQM
+741 SSTLQM
-747 TFGGSAMGLLR
+747 AFGGSTFGVLR
-758 DGADILPIVGRL
+758 DGTHTLPIMMRL
-770 PESERVDFESLQ
+770 PEAERVDFESLQ
-782 NAKIWSPSLQAY
+782 NVKIWSPSLQTY
-794 VPIDQVIDGVSL
+794 IPVDQIIDGVELDWS
-806 SWDEPLIKRR
+806 EPLIQRR

-828 DVLSEDTAAALFT
+828 DVLSDDTAASLFA
-841 RIQPKVMAL
+841 RVQPKVMAL
-850 DLPDGY
+850 HIPEGY
-856 GISWGGEYESSKDA
+856 EITWGGEYESSKDA
-870 QDSLFGSLPMG
+870 QEGLFGSLPMG
-881 YLLMFVITML
+881 YLLMFIITIL
-891 LFNSLKK
+891 LFNSIKK

-910 IGVSFGLLLWNMP
+910 IGVAFGLLTTNMP

-939 LKNGIVLMDQ
+939 LKNGIVLLDQ
-949 INIEMD
+949 INLELE

-968 VSRVRPVSMAAL
+968 ISRVRPVSMAAL

-985 LVPLMFDAFF
+985 MIPLVFDAFF

-1008 ATILTL
+1008 ATVLTL
-1014 IVVPVMY
+1014 IVVPVMFAI
-1021 SLLFKIKPPK
+1021 LFRIKP
-1031 TVKSGSN
+1031 TT
-1038 DHSNDHP
+1038 
-1045 NDSLLESQPNKGK
+1045 
-1058 ALEAAE
+1058 A
-1064 AL
+1064 

>member
-45 AMVVATYPGATPQE
+45 AMIVATYPGATSKE

-69 KEIRRLPYIDK
+69 KEIRKLPYIDR

-86 SGMSQIMVSM
+86 NGMSQIMVSM

-118 LKPTLPAG
+118 LQPTLPQG
-126 VNSLSII
+126 VQSLQII
-133 DDFGDVFGVMIML
+133 DDFGDVYGVMLML
-146 SGEGYDYVELKRYA
+146 TGDDYDYVELKRYA
-160 DVMSRDLEM
+160 DHLRREIEL
-169 VDGVGKVS
+169 VDGVGKVD

-182 QEMLFVEVSLDRL
+182 QEMLFVEISLDRL
-195 ASLNLDMSRVAG
+195 ASLNLDMNVVSG
-207 LLNQQNNVVSSG
+207 LLNQQNNVVSAG

-233 GTLNSVESLEN
+233 GTLNTVQALEN

-263 VVRGIQE
+263 ITRGIQE
-270 KPTNVVTYNGKPAI
+270 KPGNMILFNGKKAI
-284 NLGVSF
+284 NIGISF

-299 GQRLTD
+299 GERLNA
-305 EIAHLETM
+305 ELSSLESI
-313 KPAGIE
+313 KPAG
-319 LNYFYNQAAE
+319 LDMSYFYNQAQE
-329 VDASVQDF
+329 VDDSVKAF
-337 IVSLGQAVAIVILVL
+337 VISLAEAVAIVIIVL
-352 LFAMGIR
+352 LFTMGLR
-359 SGIIIG
+359 SGVIIG

-376 ILMEYN
+376 ILMNYN
-382 DIELHRISLG
+382 NIELHRISLG

-420 TKMQAAS
+420 TKVQAAV

-452 LSEDATG
+452 LSQDATG

-465 FWVLCYSLFLSWI
+465 FWVLCFSLFLSWVTAI
-478 TALTITPF
+478 TLTPF
-486 LADLLLKEENVSN
+486 LADLLLKEEKDTNGE
-499 NADGA
+499 D
-504 DAQQSASQQE
+504 E
-514 YDDPYKGWLFV
+514 DPYKGWLFV
-525 LFGWTLKLAMR
+525 VFGALLKFSLR
-536 FRWVTVVSMVA
+536 FRWMTVAAMVA
-547 LLFTAVFAFGMV
+547 LLVGAVIAFGNV

-575 MWMPEGTDIRE
+575 MWMPEGTDIRQ
-586 TIKQTERVEK
+586 TIKQAEKVES
-596 YVREQEHVEFVSTS
+596 YIRQQDDIDFVSVS
-610 VGQGLQ
+610 IGQGLQ
-616 RFALTYQPEQSYE
+616 RFALTYQPEKSYE
-629 AYAQLQ
+629 AYAQFQ
-635 VRTTDRENMFVV
+635 VRTTDRDNMFK
-647 LNGLTGELSRQ
+647 LLHKLDDNLAKA
-658 FDTPTF
+658 FDAPTF

-676 SKIEARITGSDPQV
+676 SKIEARITGPDPKV
-690 LREIA
+690 LRELA
-695 LQVEDILHTDP
+695 VKVEDILHTDP

-741 SNTLQM
+741 SSTLQM
-747 TFGGSAMGLLR
+747 AFGGSTFGVLR
-758 DGADILPIVGRL
+758 DGTHTLPIMMRL
-770 PESERVDFESLQ
+770 PEAERVDFESLQ
-782 NAKIWSPSLQAY
+782 NVKIWSPSLQTY
-794 VPIDQVIDGVSL
+794 IPVDQIIDGVELDWS
-806 SWDEPLIKRR
+806 EPLIQRR

-828 DVLSEDTAAALFT
+828 DVLSDDTAASLFA
-841 RIQPKVMAL
+841 RVQPKVMAL
-850 DLPDGY
+850 HIPEGY
-856 GISWGGEYESSKDA
+856 EITWGGEYESSKDA
-870 QDSLFGSLPMG
+870 QEGLFGSLPMG
-881 YLLMFVITML
+881 YLLMFIITIL
-891 LFNSLKK
+891 LFNSIKK

-910 IGVSFGLLLWNMP
+910 IGVAFGLLTTNMP

-939 LKNGIVLMDQ
+939 LKNGIVLLDQ
-949 INIEMD
+949 INLELE

-968 VSRVRPVSMAAL
+968 ISRVRPVSMAAL

-985 LVPLMFDAFF
+985 MIPLVFDAFF

-1008 ATILTL
+1008 ATVLTL
-1014 IVVPVMY
+1014 IVVPVMFAI
-1021 SLLFKIKPPK
+1021 LFRIKP
-1031 TVKSGSN
+1031 TT
-1038 DHSNDHP
+1038 
-1045 NDSLLESQPNKGK
+1045 
-1058 ALEAAE
+1058 A
-1064 AL
+1064 

>member
-45 AMVVATYPGATPQE
+45 AMIVATYPGATSKE

-69 KEIRRLPYIDK
+69 KEIRKLPYIDR

-86 SGMSQIMVSM
+86 NGMSQIMVSM

-118 LKPTLPAG
+118 LQPTLPQG
-126 VNSLSII
+126 VQSLQII
-133 DDFGDVFGVMIML
+133 DDFGDVYGVMLML
-146 SGEGYDYVELKRYA
+146 TGDDYDYVELKRYA
-160 DVMSRDLEM
+160 DHLRREIEL
-169 VDGVGKVS
+169 VDGVGKVD

-182 QEMLFVEVSLDRL
+182 QEMLFVEISLDRL
-195 ASLNLDMSRVAG
+195 ASLNLDMNVVSG
-207 LLNQQNNVVSSG
+207 LLNQQNNVVSAG

-233 GTLNSVESLEN
+233 GTLNTVQALEN

-263 VVRGIQE
+263 ITRSIQE
-270 KPTNVVTYNGKPAI
+270 KPGNMILFNGKKAI
-284 NLGVSF
+284 NIGISF

-299 GQRLTD
+299 GERLNA
-305 EIAHLETM
+305 ELSSLESI
-313 KPAGIE
+313 KPAG
-319 LNYFYNQAAE
+319 LDMSYFYNQAQE
-329 VDASVQDF
+329 VDDSVKAF
-337 IVSLGQAVAIVILVL
+337 VVSLAEAVAIVIIVL
-352 LFAMGIR
+352 LFTMGLR
-359 SGIIIG
+359 SGVIIG

-376 ILMEYN
+376 ILMNYN
-382 DIELHRISLG
+382 NIELHRISLG

-420 TKMQAAS
+420 TKVQAAV

-452 LSEDATG
+452 LSQDATG

-465 FWVLCYSLFLSWI
+465 FWVLCFSLFLSWVTAI
-478 TALTITPF
+478 TLTPF
-486 LADLLLKEENVSN
+486 LADLLLKEEEKDTNGE
-499 NADGA
+499 D
-504 DAQQSASQQE
+504 E
-514 YDDPYKGWLFV
+514 DPYKGWLFV
-525 LFGWTLKLAMR
+525 VFGALLKFSLR
-536 FRWVTVVSMVA
+536 FRWMTVAAMVA
-547 LLFTAVFAFGMV
+547 LLVGAVIAFGNV

-575 MWMPEGTDIRE
+575 MWMPEGTDIRQ
-586 TIKQTERVEK
+586 TIKQAETVES
-596 YVREQEHVEFVSTS
+596 YIRQQDDIDFVSVS
-610 VGQGLQ
+610 IGQGLQ
-616 RFALTYQPEQSYE
+616 RFALTYQPEKSYE
-629 AYAQLQ
+629 AYAQFQ
-635 VRTTDRENMFVV
+635 VRTTDRDNMFK
-647 LNGLTGELSRQ
+647 LLHKLDDNLAKT
-658 FDTPTF
+658 FDEPTF

-676 SKIEARITGSDPQV
+676 SKIEARITGPDPKV
-690 LREIA
+690 LRELA
-695 LQVEDILHTDP
+695 VQVEDILHTDP

-741 SNTLQM
+741 SSTLQM
-747 TFGGSAMGLLR
+747 AFGGSTFGVLR
-758 DGADILPIVGRL
+758 DGTHTLPIMMRL
-770 PESERVDFESLQ
+770 PEAERVDFESLQ
-782 NAKIWSPSLQAY
+782 NVKIWSPSLQTY
-794 VPIDQVIDGVSL
+794 IPVDQIIDGVELDWS
-806 SWDEPLIKRR
+806 EPLIQRR

-828 DVLSEDTAAALFT
+828 DVLSDDTAASLFA
-841 RIQPKVMAL
+841 RVQPKVMAL
-850 DLPDGY
+850 HIPEGY
-856 GISWGGEYESSKDA
+856 EITWGGEYESSKDA
-870 QDSLFGSLPMG
+870 QEGLFGSLPMG
-881 YLLMFVITML
+881 YLLMFIITIL
-891 LFNSLKK
+891 LFNSIKK

-910 IGVSFGLLLWNMP
+910 IGVAFGLLTTNMP

-939 LKNGIVLMDQ
+939 LKNGIVLLDQ
-949 INIEMD
+949 INLELE

-968 VSRVRPVSMAAL
+968 ISRVRPVSMAAL

-985 LVPLMFDAFF
+985 MIPLVFDAFF

-1008 ATILTL
+1008 ATVLTL
-1014 IVVPVMY
+1014 IVVPVMFAI
-1021 SLLFKIKPPK
+1021 LFRIKP
-1031 TVKSGSN
+1031 TT
-1038 DHSNDHP
+1038 
-1045 NDSLLESQPNKGK
+1045 
-1058 ALEAAE
+1058 A
-1064 AL
+1064 

>member
-45 AMVVATYPGATPQE
+45 AMIVATYPGATSKE

-69 KEIRRLPYIDK
+69 KEIRKLPYIDR

-86 SGMSQIMVSM
+86 NGMSQIMVSM

-118 LKPTLPAG
+118 LQPTLPQG
-126 VNSLSII
+126 VQSLQII
-133 DDFGDVFGVMIML
+133 DDFGDVYGVMLML
-146 SGEGYDYVELKRYA
+146 TGDDYDYVELKRYA
-160 DVMSRDLEM
+160 DHLRREIELVE
-169 VDGVGKVS
+169 GVGKVD

-182 QEMLFVEVSLDRL
+182 QEMLFVEISLERL
-195 ASLNLDMSRVAG
+195 ASLNLDMNVISG
-207 LLNQQNNVVSSG
+207 LLNQQNNVVAAG

-233 GTLNSVESLEN
+233 GTLNTVEELEN

-263 VVRGIQE
+263 ITRGIQE
-270 KPTNVVTYNGKPAI
+270 KPGNMILFNGKKAI
-284 NLGVSF
+284 NIGISF

-299 GQRLTD
+299 GERLNA
-305 EIAHLETM
+305 ELSSLESI
-313 KPAGIE
+313 KPAG
-319 LNYFYNQAAE
+319 LDMSYFYNQAQE
-329 VDASVQDF
+329 VDDSVKAF
-337 IVSLGQAVAIVILVL
+337 VISLAEAVAIVIIVL
-352 LFAMGIR
+352 LFTMGLR
-359 SGIIIG
+359 SGVIIG

-376 ILMEYN
+376 ILMNYN
-382 DIELHRISLG
+382 NIELHRISLG

-420 TKMQAAS
+420 TKVQAAV

-452 LSEDATG
+452 LSQDATG

-465 FWVLCYSLFLSWI
+465 FWVLCFSLFLSWVTAI
-478 TALTITPF
+478 TLTPF
-486 LADLLLKEENVSN
+486 LADLLLKEEEKDTNGE
-499 NADGA
+499 D
-504 DAQQSASQQE
+504 E
-514 YDDPYKGWLFV
+514 DPYKGWLFV
-525 LFGWTLKLAMR
+525 VFGALLKFSLR
-536 FRWVTVVSMVA
+536 FRWMTVAAMVA
-547 LLFTAVFAFGMV
+547 LLVGAVIAFGNV

-575 MWMPEGTDIRE
+575 MWMPEGTDIRQ
-586 TIKQTERVEK
+586 TIKQAEKVES
-596 YVREQEHVEFVSTS
+596 YIRQQDDIDFVSVS
-610 VGQGLQ
+610 IGQGLQ
-616 RFALTYQPEQSYE
+616 RFALTYQPEKSYE
-629 AYAQLQ
+629 AYAQFQ
-635 VRTTDRENMFVV
+635 VRTTDRDNMFK
-647 LNGLTGELSRQ
+647 LLHKLDDNLAKT
-658 FDTPTF
+658 FDEPTF

-676 SKIEARITGSDPQV
+676 SKIEARITGPDPKV
-690 LREIA
+690 LRELA
-695 LQVEDILHTDP
+695 VQVEDILHTDP

-741 SNTLQM
+741 SSTLQM
-747 TFGGSAMGLLR
+747 AFGGSTFGVLR
-758 DGADILPIVGRL
+758 DGTHTLPIMMRL
-770 PESERVDFESLQ
+770 PEAERVDFESLQ
-782 NAKIWSPSLQAY
+782 NVKIWSPSLQTY
-794 VPIDQVIDGVSL
+794 IPVDQIIDGVELDWS
-806 SWDEPLIKRR
+806 EPLIQRR

-828 DVLSEDTAAALFT
+828 DVLSDDTAASLFA
-841 RIQPKVMAL
+841 RVQPKVMAL
-850 DLPDGY
+850 HIPEGY
-856 GISWGGEYESSKDA
+856 EITWGGEYESSKDA
-870 QDSLFGSLPMG
+870 QEGLFGSLPMG
-881 YLLMFVITML
+881 YLLMFIITIL
-891 LFNSLKK
+891 LFNSIKK

-910 IGVSFGLLLWNMP
+910 IGVAFGLLTTNMP

-939 LKNGIVLMDQ
+939 LKNGIVLLDQ
-949 INIEMD
+949 INLELE

-968 VSRVRPVSMAAL
+968 ISRVRPVSMAAL

-985 LVPLMFDAFF
+985 MIPLVFDAFF

-1008 ATILTL
+1008 ATVLTL
-1014 IVVPVMY
+1014 IVVPVMFAI
-1021 SLLFKIKPPK
+1021 LFRIKP
-1031 TVKSGSN
+1031 TT
-1038 DHSNDHP
+1038 
-1045 NDSLLESQPNKGK
+1045 
-1058 ALEAAE
+1058 A
-1064 AL
+1064 

>member
-45 AMVVATYPGATPQE
+45 AMIVATYPGATSKE

-69 KEIRRLPYIDK
+69 KEIRKLPYIDR

-86 SGMSQIMVSM
+86 NGMSQIMVSM

-118 LKPTLPAG
+118 LQPTLPQG
-126 VNSLSII
+126 VQSLQII
-133 DDFGDVFGVMIML
+133 DDFGDVYGVMLML
-146 SGEGYDYVELKRYA
+146 TGDDYDYVELKRYA
-160 DVMSRDLEM
+160 DHLRREIEL
-169 VDGVGKVS
+169 VDGVGKVD

-182 QEMLFVEVSLDRL
+182 QEMLFVEISLDRL
-195 ASLNLDMSRVAG
+195 ASLNLDMNVVSG
-207 LLNQQNNVVSSG
+207 LLNQQNNVVSAG

-233 GTLNSVESLEN
+233 GTLNTVQALEN

-263 VVRGIQE
+263 ITRSIQE
-270 KPTNVVTYNGKPAI
+270 KPGNMILFNGKKAI
-284 NLGVSF
+284 NIGISF

-299 GQRLTD
+299 GERLNA
-305 EIAHLETM
+305 ELSSLESI
-313 KPAGIE
+313 KPAG
-319 LNYFYNQAAE
+319 LDMSYFYNQAQE
-329 VDASVQDF
+329 VDDSVKAF
-337 IVSLGQAVAIVILVL
+337 VISLAEAVAIVIIVL
-352 LFAMGIR
+352 LFTMGLR
-359 SGIIIG
+359 SGVIIG

-376 ILMEYN
+376 ILMNYN
-382 DIELHRISLG
+382 NIELHRISLG

-420 TKMQAAS
+420 TKVQAAV

-452 LSEDATG
+452 LSQDATG

-465 FWVLCYSLFLSWI
+465 FWVLCFSLFLSWVTAI
-478 TALTITPF
+478 TLTPF
-486 LADLLLKEENVSN
+486 LADLLLKEEEKDTNGE
-499 NADGA
+499 D
-504 DAQQSASQQE
+504 E
-514 YDDPYKGWLFV
+514 DPYKGWLFV
-525 LFGWTLKLAMR
+525 IFGALLKFSLR
-536 FRWVTVVSMVA
+536 FRWMTVAAMVA
-547 LLFTAVFAFGMV
+547 LLVGAVIAFGNV

-575 MWMPEGTDIRE
+575 MWMPEGTDIRQ
-586 TIKQTERVEK
+586 TIKQAEKVES
-596 YVREQEHVEFVSTS
+596 YIRQQDDIDFVSVS
-610 VGQGLQ
+610 IGQGLQ
-616 RFALTYQPEQSYE
+616 RFALTYQPEKSYE
-629 AYAQLQ
+629 AYAQFQ
-635 VRTTDRENMFVV
+635 VRTTDRDNMFK
-647 LNGLTGELSRQ
+647 LLHKLDDNLAKT
-658 FDTPTF
+658 FDEPTF

-676 SKIEARITGSDPQV
+676 SKIEVRITGPDPKV
-690 LREIA
+690 LRELA
-695 LQVEDILHTDP
+695 VQVEDILHTDP

-741 SNTLQM
+741 SSTLQM
-747 TFGGSAMGLLR
+747 AFGGSTFGVLR
-758 DGADILPIVGRL
+758 DGTHTLPIMMRL
-770 PESERVDFESLQ
+770 PEAERVDFESLQ
-782 NAKIWSPSLQAY
+782 NVKIWSPSLQTY
-794 VPIDQVIDGVSL
+794 IPVDQIIDGVELDWS
-806 SWDEPLIKRR
+806 EPLIQRR

-828 DVLSEDTAAALFT
+828 DVLSDDTAASLFA
-841 RIQPKVMAL
+841 RVQPKVMAL
-850 DLPDGY
+850 HIPEGY
-856 GISWGGEYESSKDA
+856 EITWGGEYESSKDA
-870 QDSLFGSLPMG
+870 QEGLFGSLPMG
-881 YLLMFVITML
+881 YLLMFIITIL
-891 LFNSLKK
+891 LFNSIKK

-910 IGVSFGLLLWNMP
+910 IGVAFGLLTTNMP

-939 LKNGIVLMDQ
+939 LKNGIVLLDQ
-949 INIEMD
+949 INLELE

-968 VSRVRPVSMAAL
+968 ISRVRPVSMAAL

-985 LVPLMFDAFF
+985 MIPLVFDAFF

-1008 ATILTL
+1008 ATVLTL
-1014 IVVPVMY
+1014 IVVPVMFAI
-1021 SLLFKIKPPK
+1021 LFRIKP
-1031 TVKSGSN
+1031 TT
-1038 DHSNDHP
+1038 
-1045 NDSLLESQPNKGK
+1045 
-1058 ALEAAE
+1058 A
-1064 AL
+1064 

>member
-45 AMVVATYPGATPQE
+45 AMIVATYPGATSKE

-69 KEIRRLPYIDK
+69 KEIRKLPYIDR

-86 SGMSQIMVSM
+86 NGMSQIMVSM

-118 LKPTLPAG
+118 LQPTLPQG
-126 VNSLSII
+126 VQSLQII
-133 DDFGDVFGVMIML
+133 DDFGDVYGVMLML
-146 SGEGYDYVELKRYA
+146 TGDDYDYVELKRYA
-160 DVMSRDLEM
+160 DHLRREIEL
-169 VDGVGKVS
+169 VDGVGKVD

-182 QEMLFVEVSLDRL
+182 QEMLFVEISLDRL
-195 ASLNLDMSRVAG
+195 ASLNLDMNVVSG
-207 LLNQQNNVVSSG
+207 LLNQQNNVVSAG

-233 GTLNSVESLEN
+233 GTLNTVQALEN

-263 VVRGIQE
+263 ITRSIQE
-270 KPTNVVTYNGKPAI
+270 KPGNMILFNGKKAI
-284 NLGVSF
+284 NIGISF

-299 GQRLTD
+299 GERLNA
-305 EIAHLETM
+305 ELSSLESI
-313 KPAGIE
+313 KPAG
-319 LNYFYNQAAE
+319 LDMSYFYNQAQE
-329 VDASVQDF
+329 VDDSVKAF
-337 IVSLGQAVAIVILVL
+337 VISLAEAVAIVIIVL
-352 LFAMGIR
+352 LFTMGLR
-359 SGIIIG
+359 SGVIIG

-376 ILMEYN
+376 ILMNYN
-382 DIELHRISLG
+382 NIELHRISLG

-420 TKMQAAS
+420 TKVQAAV

-452 LSEDATG
+452 LSQDATG

-465 FWVLCYSLFLSWI
+465 FWVLCFSLFLSWVTAI
-478 TALTITPF
+478 TLTPF
-486 LADLLLKEENVSN
+486 LADLLLKEEEKDTNGE
-499 NADGA
+499 D
-504 DAQQSASQQE
+504 E
-514 YDDPYKGWLFV
+514 DPYKGWLFV
-525 LFGWTLKLAMR
+525 VFGALLKFSLR
-536 FRWVTVVSMVA
+536 FRWMTVAAMVA
-547 LLFTAVFAFGMV
+547 LLVGAVIAFGNV

-575 MWMPEGTDIRE
+575 MWMPEGTDIRQ
-586 TIKQTERVEK
+586 TIKQAEKVES
-596 YVREQEHVEFVSTS
+596 YIRQQDDIDFVSVS
-610 VGQGLQ
+610 IGQGLQ
-616 RFALTYQPEQSYE
+616 RFALTYQPEKSYE
-629 AYAQLQ
+629 AYAQFQ
-635 VRTTDRENMFVV
+635 VRTTDRDNMFK
-647 LNGLTGELSRQ
+647 LLHELDDNLAKT
-658 FDTPTF
+658 FDEPTF

-676 SKIEARITGSDPQV
+676 SKIEARITGPDPKV
-690 LREIA
+690 LRELA
-695 LQVEDILHTDP
+695 VQVEDILHTDP

-741 SNTLQM
+741 SSTLQM
-747 TFGGSAMGLLR
+747 AFGGSTFGVLR
-758 DGADILPIVGRL
+758 DGTHTLPIMMRL
-770 PESERVDFESLQ
+770 PEAERVDFESLQ
-782 NAKIWSPSLQAY
+782 NVKIWSPSLQTY
-794 VPIDQVIDGVSL
+794 IPVDQIIDGVELDWS
-806 SWDEPLIKRR
+806 EPLIQRR

-828 DVLSEDTAAALFT
+828 DVLSDDTAASLFA
-841 RIQPKVMAL
+841 RVQPKVMAL
-850 DLPDGY
+850 HIPEGY
-856 GISWGGEYESSKDA
+856 EITWGGEYESSKDA
-870 QDSLFGSLPMG
+870 QEGLFGSLPMG
-881 YLLMFVITML
+881 YLLMFIITIL
-891 LFNSLKK
+891 LFNSIKK

-910 IGVSFGLLLWNMP
+910 IGVAFGLLTTNMP

-939 LKNGIVLMDQ
+939 LKNGIVLLDQ
-949 INIEMD
+949 INLELE

-968 VSRVRPVSMAAL
+968 ISRVRPVSMAAL

-985 LVPLMFDAFF
+985 MIPLVFDAFF

-1008 ATILTL
+1008 ATVLTL
-1014 IVVPVMY
+1014 IVVPVMFAI
-1021 SLLFKIKPPK
+1021 LFRIKP
-1031 TVKSGSN
+1031 TT
-1038 DHSNDHP
+1038 
-1045 NDSLLESQPNKGK
+1045 
-1058 ALEAAE
+1058 A
-1064 AL
+1064 

>member
-45 AMVVATYPGATPQE
+45 AMIVATYPGATSKE

-69 KEIRRLPYIDK
+69 KEIRKLPYIDR

-86 SGMSQIMVSM
+86 NGMSQIMVSM

-118 LKPTLPAG
+118 LKPTLPQG
-126 VNSLSII
+126 VQSLQII
-133 DDFGDVFGVMIML
+133 DDFGDVYGVMLML
-146 SGEGYDYVELKRYA
+146 TGDDYDYVELKRYA
-160 DVMSRDLEM
+160 DHLRREIEL
-169 VDGVGKVS
+169 VDGVGKVD

-182 QEMLFVEVSLDRL
+182 QEMLFVEISLDRL
-195 ASLNLDMSRVAG
+195 ASLNLDMNVVSG
-207 LLNQQNNVVSSG
+207 LLNQQNNVVSAG

-233 GTLNSVESLEN
+233 GTLNTVQALEN

-263 VVRGIQE
+263 ITRSIQE
-270 KPTNVVTYNGKPAI
+270 KPGNMILFNGKKAI
-284 NLGVSF
+284 NIGISF

-299 GQRLTD
+299 GERLNA
-305 EIAHLETM
+305 ELSSLESI
-313 KPAGIE
+313 KPAG
-319 LNYFYNQAAE
+319 LDMSYFYNQAQE
-329 VDASVQDF
+329 VDDSVKAF
-337 IVSLGQAVAIVILVL
+337 VISLAEAVAIVIIVL
-352 LFAMGIR
+352 LFTMGLR
-359 SGIIIG
+359 SGVIIG

-376 ILMEYN
+376 ILMNYN
-382 DIELHRISLG
+382 NIELHRISLG

-420 TKMQAAS
+420 TKVQAAV

-452 LSEDATG
+452 LSQDATG

-465 FWVLCYSLFLSWI
+465 FWVLCFSLFLSWVTAI
-478 TALTITPF
+478 TLTPF
-486 LADLLLKEENVSN
+486 LADLLLKEEEKDTNGE
-499 NADGA
+499 D
-504 DAQQSASQQE
+504 E
-514 YDDPYKGWLFV
+514 DPYKGWLFV
-525 LFGWTLKLAMR
+525 VFGALLKFSLR
-536 FRWVTVVSMVA
+536 FRWMTVAAMVA
-547 LLFTAVFAFGMV
+547 LLVGAVIAFGNV

-575 MWMPEGTDIRE
+575 MWMPEGTDIRQ
-586 TIKQTERVEK
+586 TIKQAETVES
-596 YVREQEHVEFVSTS
+596 YIRQQDDIDFVSVS
-610 VGQGLQ
+610 IGQGLQ
-616 RFALTYQPEQSYE
+616 RFALTYQPEKSYE
-629 AYAQLQ
+629 AYAQFQ
-635 VRTTDRENMFVV
+635 VRTTDRDNMFK
-647 LNGLTGELSRQ
+647 LLHKLDDNLAKT
-658 FDTPTF
+658 FDEPTF

-676 SKIEARITGSDPQV
+676 SKIEARITGPDPKV
-690 LREIA
+690 LRELA
-695 LQVEDILHTDP
+695 VQVEDILHTDP

-741 SNTLQM
+741 SSTLQM
-747 TFGGSAMGLLR
+747 AFGGSTFGVLR
-758 DGADILPIVGRL
+758 DGTHTLPIMMRL
-770 PESERVDFESLQ
+770 PEAERVDFESLQ
-782 NAKIWSPSLQAY
+782 NVKIWSPSLQTY
-794 VPIDQVIDGVSL
+794 IPVDQIIDGVELDWS
-806 SWDEPLIKRR
+806 EPLIQRR

-828 DVLSEDTAAALFT
+828 DVLSDDTAASLFA
-841 RIQPKVMAL
+841 RVQPKVMAL
-850 DLPDGY
+850 HIPEGY
-856 GISWGGEYESSKDA
+856 EITWGGEYESSKDA
-870 QDSLFGSLPMG
+870 QEGLFGSLPMG
-881 YLLMFVITML
+881 YLLMFIITIL
-891 LFNSLKK
+891 LFNSIKK

-910 IGVSFGLLLWNMP
+910 IGVAFGLLTTNMP

-939 LKNGIVLMDQ
+939 LKNGIVLLDQ
-949 INIEMD
+949 INLELE

-968 VSRVRPVSMAAL
+968 ISRVRPVSMAAL

-985 LVPLMFDAFF
+985 MIPLVFDAFF

-1008 ATILTL
+1008 ATVLTL
-1014 IVVPVMY
+1014 IVVPVMFAI
-1021 SLLFKIKPPK
+1021 LFRIKP
-1031 TVKSGSN
+1031 TT
-1038 DHSNDHP
+1038 
-1045 NDSLLESQPNKGK
+1045 
-1058 ALEAAE
+1058 A
-1064 AL
+1064 